1 MTNGLSQ
8 MVDER
13 GGSNT
18 NRGNFEAFFDSV
30 YGNAAA
36 EDADFDA
43 AFSNMYGT
51 SAQPAPRQRVSSH
64 EEAMARAQQPGQGEG
79 GFWSGVGEA
88 ISEGAKGAGR
98 AVKEG
103 VGGLVVNTV
112 SGLTRL
118 AGTPVRALTG
128 WEGLHKLAN
137 AIDESYANF
146 GAQALESEY
155 GANPDGF
162 GYGAGRFGEKLTG
175 IAGNLGGL
183 AAPGGIAKVAKAPAA
198 IKTAAAVVQK
208 SFPYMFGNNA
218 AVQAYDTAR
227 ENGKSKAEATALA
240 GLNGA
245 IHFLG
250 FKAFESQS
258 LNKMLGMPKSMEAM
272 MPKWANEAR
281 ATGAP
286 KTFTELARSVRNGMI
301 KHTLAERGRGM
312 LKAGGIM
319 ALQDMLSDVP
329 MQVAEGG
336 SWDNIDFNR
345 VGKKGLEGLEEGA
358 LMEGAMG
365 AAAMLR
371 SNKSARNF
379 LADKIYRNGYDVV
392 SPSGKVYHEPGLLQT
407 PQQRMALMKQNPD
420 ATERVLDIIEH
431 GGVARPDEL
440 DAAFLPPDMSEKE
453 QRKFAADWR
462 KDLEPY
468 VEQAWNA
475 DQSRGAGNEYFAD
488 REMSEANDAEGERR
502 LLTAGE
508 EKFQRQKNENDEQEA
523 WNARMLAN
531 EERKAKAG
539 QDEYEQMMLEHEEA
553 RARQQPEEESRSGGE
568 QPPPEQE
575 TPKQETPDET
585 GNVRDEAP
593 AQPEQG
599 QVERPEPAAPV
610 REEPRPV
617 EGEPPRAEAPREGVV
632 EATAGR
638 NETDNLSNVNGVDG
652 VKAPAWVRDEVYKQ
666 NRLLPR
672 PDGESSEAA
681 YDDALE
687 RLGEDS
693 LRKIGESIRRQLKL
707 PERDSN
713 WDNADI
719 ARSLER
725 VAEHIEHAIARRKIF
740 SASTYAE
747 SEALFKKFF
756 PDAVDFESYFGIG
769 RRGIEAVLPRL
780 KRMNADP
787 QKWLDSYRSSK
798 STGIVME
805 DDVGTSSH
813 PEEGRQN
820 LTEGRQE
827 LTLPEAESKPAE
839 AQEPAKP
846 AEPPKTAQEPSAEA
860 GQAKETPTVE
870 KPPEAVSEAP
880 KTEPAPE
887 KPAPTNRLKRRDGT
901 DPLAEKEAEAEK
913 AEAKPGAMTA
923 KQKAFRLSAMQKI
936 LGSIDPDVA
945 IDPKAL
951 RRSQNNPNGFV
962 LKDLKKLDDPAND
975 GWQYELGLS
984 KERADEL
991 RKAVHDAYEEQLAA
1005 SPNRKDKTNE
1015 TGQDTY
1021 SVSASRALERL
1032 ARNPKSIKQL
1042 GIAHE
1047 QVLAAMTSAKERG
1060 DEQGT
1065 KFWEDR
1071 LSALNNQIG
1080 KLSPSDQDKV
1090 LKSIRDTQSMKSAME
1105 RKNTQSLESGEGKT
1119 LDVAAEDEQIGRAID
1134 EEAVAQTNSIRSGG
1148 GKGGTLSGNRHLR
1161 IDKVDGDELTV
1172 TLMDAAGKPRGA
1184 AQKMNRTQW
1193 EMLGKAAAIN
1203 DGIDGD
1209 PSNPQKGDMLR
1220 MSKVEAGTHD
1230 YANDADYQ
1238 KWLKDHGW
1246 NDAEPIRER
1255 YEREG
1260 AKLAAER
1267 GKLLLRDADMELNLD
1282 REYDPNVD
1290 GDGRTIED
1298 PDSGRVVGTFNRET
1312 NKLKLFRGATI
1323 KTLVHELGGHATLK
1337 YAEQLAERGD
1347 RRLLDRINRVIDE
1360 AETAAPEW
1368 VESIRER
1375 YKRGKD
1381 ESDAAYKARL
1391 RDEVW
1396 AAIRERNSP
1405 EMEKAIKTLQGK
1417 AWYNRA
1423 WAAFRDAWKGLLS
1436 RMGMNRAD
1444 LSKIDKMSNEEFLD
1458 FLDRTMAEGKTLGRL
1473 ERGEGEGTRNSMWG
1487 WRGSDRAKMG
1497 PLSRFGG
1504 GYSVDDA
1511 KKLESAGAG
1520 RDEIYAKTGWWRGKD
1535 RLWRMEAPDISI
1547 KKLVNDWRKYQKF
1560 AQKQLAEKG
1569 YVGLKLEEVG
1579 YGDSR
1584 PNNLLFKAYPKLKN
1598 IRLFIESNNAD
1609 KKMLDDGSL
1618 GCYDPTTKQMFISE
1632 DLMSDPKKLRAVI
1645 AHEVQHAIQGYE
1657 GFARG
1662 SSTEEVRANREA
1674 KEKEWFEQ
1682 QKKSLVELKKHPL
1695 DNKEKIADLEQTIKA
1710 HEEGLKNPE
1719 LQKVIEKLNAEDD
1732 YKKYRL
1738 YTGEVE
1744 ARNVMRR
1751 LEMTPA
1757 ERAEVPPWTTE
1768 DVHESKQIM
1777 VRDGRKM
1784 KSGMTSDPSVPGR
1797 LGKIKSWFSSDG
1809 ADNYAFVN
1817 HPADWSKYDSAEDG
1831 FDRLSKESRLAEAVG
1846 QLENPQPF
1854 WKVFLPTAGL
1864 KDSRLDVKT
1873 SKGSV
1878 VLVKD
1883 VDAAV
1888 NGNKFGYSTARSV
1901 ANGKYA
1907 NAGAKHMLPHIAE
1920 CGYVN
1925 TKSVLTVK
1933 EINDN
1938 FARCMDSPIRYDD
1951 KGRAYHEVDIGHGV
1965 KMRVGV
1971 DFIRLNGKMEEV
1983 PVTMKAI
1990 GRNDWQSKGICQ
2002 AVAKKMSEKKSVPI
2016 STESGAATSSQTMSS
2031 LPNSAA
2037 ERKGGGEENSS
2048 VQREVRAP
2056 RPAGSRILD
2065 DVRSKWEKFKEK
2077 FLDRLAPA
2085 QSVQDEIGGVEEI
2098 VGEDGYTDHRR
2109 STDYV
2114 AAADKA
2120 NGREEALTRNLQKK
2134 VDQVENDISQ
2144 AALKGQGT
2152 AELLADFDLYAQCK
2166 HAAERNRTIAERN
2179 GVEYD
2184 ANYYYGMGKVDRGG
2198 ERVGL
2203 SENVANEIVK
2213 ELREKYG
2220 DGFSHFEDAQKKLV
2234 EINREDI
2241 RNRVASGRLSAQD
2254 ANQYLYRW
2262 QDYVPLKTDM
2272 AKLEPD
2278 GFNSSTASMRRNE
2291 FMKARGRGNADIAD
2305 SPFAASVLQAEQGIR
2320 GSVKNELLNVAAN
2333 LVEHAADKGNAIG
2346 EIVRGETLPRG
2357 AGWTFTLSDGT
2368 KVTAGGS
2375 MRLAENRPDVLLFKR
2390 NGELMA
2396 IRIDKGAN
2404 GRGLALSKA
2413 ISGENIGR
2421 WGSGTEWI
2429 PRMTHWMSAMRTQYS
2444 PEFIVSNLLA
2454 DHLEAYQALV
2464 GRYGIKGGTK
2474 TFAKMVASE
2483 ISNFKAL
2490 RNYLKTGMMTRDVGE
2505 AVRAGLLTKGGV
2517 ASEGFEGKEQ
2527 SIRSHIEEFRRKQKK
2542 WRDMSAADWAKSGW
2556 SNIRDFISFANEMA
2570 EYSTRMGIFSALK
2583 KQGVSVKDAVKFARD
2598 ATVNFNRKGTAMPLI
2613 NGLYMFANAS
2623 VQGTVRSV
2631 QAMRDEHGKELVGL
2645 LVGIGVAKA
2654 VLDNVLS
2661 DDEEREKSGGR
2672 SARNLSDYD
2681 RKHNVGVPIPGT
2693 DMQFAPLRFRGPYA
2707 AVPYIAQMAAN
2718 VALGNQTPEQGAVKL
2733 VKELGDQVT
2742 DIVGGNGVV
2751 NDRGEIDGSL
2761 LMQSVAPSVAD
2772 PIIQLASGKDYKGDE
2787 RRAKEFDK
2795 TTPASSNGKRNTPWV
2810 YKKIAQGINTIPVL
2824 SGGNENR
2831 KGRLDFAPED
2841 IQLIVEFLGA
2851 GPARDIGN
2859 AVSTVQNVAEL
2870 AKGGSPERTL
2880 SQVPFVR
2887 RVVKEYPE
2895 NTTRYYNAIDSYE
2908 RDKAEFNRTTDLKR
2922 RAEFGRAHPQV
2933 RPMVVDGKVQS
2944 KSRVDA
2950 LNDRVKELMHL
2961 ERGEIKNGR
2970 KWVERKM
2977 PITEAQKKS
2986 YHDRRLELQAKVL
2999 DILGA

>member
-1 MTNGLSQ
+1 MTNGMSQ

-43 AFSNMYGT
+43 AFSRMYGT

-183 AAPGGIAKVAKAPAA
+183 AAPGGIAKAAKAPAA
-198 IKTAAAVVQK
+198 IKTAAAAVQK

-250 FKAFESQS
+250 FKAFENQS

-272 MPKWANEAR
+272 MPKWANEAM
-281 ATGAP
+281 AESAP

-468 VEQAWNA
+468 VEEAWNA
-475 DQSRGAGNEYFAD
+475 DKPKDALPAPDMAAAEAPR
-488 REMSEANDAEGERR
+488 REFISPD
-502 LLTAGE
+502 
-508 EKFQRQKNENDEQEA
+508 
-523 WNARMLAN
+523 
-531 EERKAKAG
+531 
-539 QDEYEQMMLEHEEA
+539 EA
-553 RARQQPEEESRSGGE
+553 RAQQKAINDAAERRRADNKAQSEVSIDDYTVWNDAYRRGVTNMSLDEWLATKAQRDAMPRLRAPTLEEEADELARRAPEPDEPIKVS
-568 QPPPEQE
+568 PMPEQKTDDSAIADNGRNPDADAYAQAQLLRE
-575 TPKQETPDET
+575 QVQRRIDMEKQGEKGRKVQKELDNFSKAVRNHMDVFDNDTFGKENAELLSAVEDAIRKNNTQLVKENLNKLIKQVRKFSKHKLQNQEGENNET
-585 GNVRDEAP
+585 GNVRDEAS
-593 AQPEQG
+593 ARPEQG

-610 REEPRPV
+610 REEPRPM

-632 EATAGR
+632 EPRGEGTA
-638 NETDNLSNVNGVDG
+638 
-652 VKAPAWVRDEVYKQ
+652 
-666 NRLLPR
+666 
-672 PDGESSEAA
+672 
-681 YDDALE
+681 
-687 RLGEDS
+687 
-693 LRKIGESIRRQLKL
+693 
-707 PERDSN
+707 
-713 WDNADI
+713 
-719 ARSLER
+719 
-725 VAEHIEHAIARRKIF
+725 
-740 SASTYAE
+740 
-747 SEALFKKFF
+747 
-756 PDAVDFESYFGIG
+756 
-769 RRGIEAVLPRL
+769 
-780 KRMNADP
+780 
-787 QKWLDSYRSSK
+787 
-798 STGIVME
+798 
-805 DDVGTSSH
+805 
-813 PEEGRQN
+813 
-820 LTEGRQE
+820 
-827 LTLPEAESKPAE
+827 
-839 AQEPAKP
+839 
-846 AEPPKTAQEPSAEA
+846 AEPPKTPQEPPKPAEVGEDTPEPEKPTEAASAAPAEPPA
-860 GQAKETPTVE
+860 PAEIPAERPAVEETPAPREETLVAEPEE
-870 KPPEAVSEAP
+870 KAA
-880 KTEPAPE
+880 
-887 KPAPTNRLKRRDGT
+887 PAPTNRLKRADGI
-901 DPLAEKEAEAEK
+901 DPLAEKEAEK

-923 KQKAFRLSAMQKI
+923 KQKAFRLNAMQKI

-991 RKAVHDAYEEQLAA
+991 RNAVHDAYEEQLAA

-1015 TGQDTY
+1015 TGQATY

-1042 GIAHE
+1042 GIARE

-1060 DEQGT
+1060 DERGA

-1071 LSALNNQIG
+1071 VSALNDQIG
-1080 KLSPSDQDKV
+1080 KLSTSDQNKV

-1119 LDVAAEDEQIGRAID
+1119 LDVTAEDEQIGRAID
-1134 EEAVAQTNSIRSGG
+1134 EEAVAQTNSIRGGG
-1148 GKGGTLSGNRHLR
+1148 GKGGALSGNRHLR

-1203 DGIDGD
+1203 NDIDGD

-1220 MSKVEAGTHD
+1220 MSKAKAGTHD

-1238 KWLKDHGW
+1238 KWLKSRKA
-1246 NDAEPIRER
+1246 NDAEPLRER
-1255 YEREG
+1255 YEQEQAKAAKSIARNTLPGVDVEIVDRAFNPETDGGVGERKSIGRLYTGSAADYEKPSLHHVGTGEG
-1260 AKLAAER
+1260 SQVYGWGLYASNQRGVAEGYAFSESSKVNPDRSLKL
-1267 GKLLLRDADMELNLD
+1267 N
-1282 REYDPNVD
+1282 
-1290 GDGRTIED
+1290 GRTIDWTYWEKNVKED
-1298 PDSGRVVGTFNRET
+1298 DYSSYKSIANLLASNGGDVDKVISYTEPLIKNGWISKESVDWLKSNKSNVSYSGKSGNVYEQTFFTDRAPGDESHLLKWYEPVSDENLAMVAKQIKKEGLKEPLDLELWQGARNPIGERFYNHIVRMTGSPKSASEFLARAGIDGVKYPVDSYGGKTIKDGDKSGWNYVSFRDDNIRVDHKWEDGQMRYLRDGEGRVVGTFDRST
-1312 NKLKLFRGATI
+1312 NKVKLYRGASAA
-1323 KTLVHELGGHATLK
+1323 TLVHELGGHATLRF
-1337 YAEQLAERGD
+1337 AEQEAERGN
-1347 RRLLDRINRVIDE
+1347 RQLLDRINRAIDE
-1360 AETAAPEW
+1360 APQALKDEIRRRYPGVDETA
-1368 VESIRER
+1368 
-1375 YKRGKD
+1375 
-1381 ESDAAYKARL
+1381 L
-1391 RDEVW
+1391 RDEIW
-1396 AAIRERNSP
+1396 AALRERNSP
-1405 EMEKAIKTLQGK
+1405 AMEKAIKTLQGK

-1423 WAAFRDAWKGLLS
+1423 WSAFKDAWKGLLA
-1436 RMGMNRAD
+1436 RMGFNRAD
-1444 LSKIDKMSNEEFLD
+1444 LSQIDRMSNDEFLSY
-1458 FLDRTMAEGKTLGRL
+1458 LDRIMSDGKTLGRL
-1473 ERGEGEGTRNSMWG
+1473 EAMGEGTRAN
-1487 WRGSDRAKMG
+1487 
-1497 PLSRFGG
+1497 P
-1504 GYSVDDA
+1504 
-1511 KKLESAGAG
+1511 
-1520 RDEIYAKTGWWRGKD
+1520 
-1535 RLWRMEAPDISI
+1535 
-1547 KKLVNDWRKYQKF
+1547 
-1560 AQKQLAEKG
+1560 LAE
-1569 YVGLKLEEVG
+1569 
-1579 YGDSR
+1579 SQ
-1584 PNNLLFKAYPKLKN
+1584 
-1598 IRLFIESNNAD
+1598 ES
-1609 KKMLDDGSL
+1609 
-1618 GCYDPTTKQMFISE
+1618 
-1632 DLMSDPKKLRAVI
+1632 V
-1645 AHEVQHAIQGYE
+1645 
-1657 GFARG
+1657 
-1662 SSTEEVRANREA
+1662 REA
-1674 KEKEWFEQ
+1674 
-1682 QKKSLVELKKHPL
+1682 
-1695 DNKEKIADLEQTIKA
+1695 
-1710 HEEGLKNPE
+1710 
-1719 LQKVIEKLNAEDD
+1719 
-1732 YKKYRL
+1732 
-1738 YTGEVE
+1738 
-1744 ARNVMRR
+1744 
-1751 LEMTPA
+1751 
-1757 ERAEVPPWTTE
+1757 
-1768 DVHESKQIM
+1768 
-1777 VRDGRKM
+1777 
-1784 KSGMTSDPSVPGR
+1784 
-1797 LGKIKSWFSSDG
+1797 
-1809 ADNYAFVN
+1809 
-1817 HPADWSKYDSAEDG
+1817 
-1831 FDRLSKESRLAEAVG
+1831 
-1846 QLENPQPF
+1846 
-1854 WKVFLPTAGL
+1854 
-1864 KDSRLDVKT
+1864 
-1873 SKGSV
+1873 
-1878 VLVKD
+1878 
-1883 VDAAV
+1883 
-1888 NGNKFGYSTARSV
+1888 RS
-1901 ANGKYA
+1901 
-1907 NAGAKHMLPHIAE
+1907 
-1920 CGYVN
+1920 
-1925 TKSVLTVK
+1925 
-1933 EINDN
+1933 
-1938 FARCMDSPIRYDD
+1938 
-1951 KGRAYHEVDIGHGV
+1951 
-1965 KMRVGV
+1965 
-1971 DFIRLNGKMEEV
+1971 
-1983 PVTMKAI
+1983 
-1990 GRNDWQSKGICQ
+1990 
-2002 AVAKKMSEKKSVPI
+2002 
-2016 STESGAATSSQTMSS
+2016 
-2031 LPNSAA
+2031 
-2037 ERKGGGEENSS
+2037 
-2048 VQREVRAP
+2048 P
-2056 RPAGSRILD
+2056 RPAGSRIMD
-2065 DVRSKWEKFKEK
+2065 DQQTKGEKFTEK

-2109 STDYV
+2109 STDFV

-2144 AALKGQGT
+2144 AALKGQDT

-2184 ANYYYGMGKVDRGG
+2184 ADYYYGMGKVDRGG

-2203 SENVANEIVK
+2203 SENVANEIVR

-2220 DGFSHFEDAQKKLV
+2220 DKFSHFEDAQKKLV

-2346 EIVRGETLPRG
+2346 EIVRGETLPKG

-2413 ISGENIGR
+2413 ISGENMGR
-2421 WGSGTEWI
+2421 WGSGTEWV

-2444 PEFIVSNLLA
+2444 PEFIVSNLLS

-2464 GRYGIKGGTK
+2464 GRYGIKGGSK
-2474 TFAKMVASE
+2474 AFAKMVASE

-2542 WRDMSAADWAKSGW
+2542 WRDMSAADWAKNGW

-2654 VLDNVLS
+2654 VLDNVLG

-2707 AVPYIAQMAAN
+2707 AVPYIAQMATN

-2742 DIVGGNGVV
+2742 DIVGGNGVI

-2772 PIIQLASGKDYKGDE
+2772 PIVQLASGKDYKGDE

-2795 TTPASSNGKRNTPWV
+2795 TTPASSNGKRNTPLV
-2810 YKKIAQGINTIPVL
+2810 YKKIAQGINAIPIL

-2859 AVSTVQNVAEL
+2859 AVSTAQNVAEL

-2970 KWVERKM
+2970 KWVERKT

>member
-1 MTNGLSQ
+1 MTNGMSQ

-43 AFSNMYGT
+43 AFSRMYGT

-118 AGTPVRALTG
+118 VGTPVRVLTG

-183 AAPGGIAKVAKAPAA
+183 AAPGGIAKAAKAPAA
-198 IKTAAAVVQK
+198 IKTAAAAVQK

-250 FKAFESQS
+250 FKAFENQS

-272 MPKWANEAR
+272 MPKWANEAM
-281 ATGAP
+281 AESAP

-301 KHTLAERGRGM
+301 KHTLAERGRRM

-392 SPSGKVYHEPGLLQT
+392 SPSGKVYPEPGLLQT

-468 VEQAWNA
+468 VEEAWNA
-475 DQSRGAGNEYFAD
+475 DKPKDALPAPDMAAAEAPR
-488 REMSEANDAEGERR
+488 REFISPD
-502 LLTAGE
+502 
-508 EKFQRQKNENDEQEA
+508 
-523 WNARMLAN
+523 
-531 EERKAKAG
+531 
-539 QDEYEQMMLEHEEA
+539 EA
-553 RARQQPEEESRSGGE
+553 RAQQKAINDAAERRRADNKAQSEVSIDDYTVWNDAYRRGVTNMSLDEWLATKAQRDAMPRLRAPTLEEEADELARRAPEPDEPIKVS
-568 QPPPEQE
+568 PMPEQKTDDSAIADNGRNPDADAYAQAQLLRE
-575 TPKQETPDET
+575 QVQRRIDMEKQGEKGRKVQKELDNFSKAVRNHMDVFDNDTFGKENAELLSAVEDAIRKNNTQLVKENLNKLIKQVRKFSKRKLQNQEGENDET
-585 GNVRDEAP
+585 GNVRNEAP

-610 REEPRPV
+610 REEPRPM

-632 EATAGR
+632 EPRGEETA
-638 NETDNLSNVNGVDG
+638 
-652 VKAPAWVRDEVYKQ
+652 
-666 NRLLPR
+666 
-672 PDGESSEAA
+672 
-681 YDDALE
+681 
-687 RLGEDS
+687 
-693 LRKIGESIRRQLKL
+693 
-707 PERDSN
+707 
-713 WDNADI
+713 
-719 ARSLER
+719 
-725 VAEHIEHAIARRKIF
+725 
-740 SASTYAE
+740 
-747 SEALFKKFF
+747 
-756 PDAVDFESYFGIG
+756 
-769 RRGIEAVLPRL
+769 
-780 KRMNADP
+780 
-787 QKWLDSYRSSK
+787 
-798 STGIVME
+798 
-805 DDVGTSSH
+805 
-813 PEEGRQN
+813 
-820 LTEGRQE
+820 
-827 LTLPEAESKPAE
+827 
-839 AQEPAKP
+839 
-846 AEPPKTAQEPSAEA
+846 AEPPKTPQEPPKPAEVGEA
-860 GQAKETPTVE
+860 TPEPE
-870 KPPEAVSEAP
+870 KPAEAVSAAP
-880 KTEPAPE
+880 AEPPAPAERPAERPAVEETPAPREETLVAEPEE
-887 KPAPTNRLKRRDGT
+887 KAAPAPTNRLKRADGT
-901 DPLAEKEAEAEK
+901 DPLAEKGQSKMKFTFHTSVSMLEHQAELALQTGRRSYINDMHQMWREWIEPLNDKALKDLSNKIKSGKYFKGKHNKYVIDAIEEETRRLAEERFGESAAPVPEEPAPEEPAPTNRLRRADGTDPLAEKEAEAEAEK

-923 KQKAFRLSAMQKI
+923 KQKAFRLNAMQKI

-991 RKAVHDAYEEQLAA
+991 RKAVHDAYEDGYLEYHYQSAHDKLAA
-1005 SPNRKDKTNE
+1005 
-1015 TGQDTY
+1015 Y
-1021 SVSASRALERL
+1021 
-1032 ARNPKSIKQL
+1032 
-1042 GIAHE
+1042 
-1047 QVLAAMTSAKERG
+1047 ERG
-1060 DEQGT
+1060 
-1065 KFWEDR
+1065 
-1071 LSALNNQIG
+1071 
-1080 KLSPSDQDKV
+1080 
-1090 LKSIRDTQSMKSAME
+1090 
-1105 RKNTQSLESGEGKT
+1105 SGD
-1119 LDVAAEDEQIGRAID
+1119 LAFVYN
-1134 EEAVAQTNSIRSGG
+1134 AVA
-1148 GKGGTLSGNRHLR
+1148 
-1161 IDKVDGDELTV
+1161 
-1172 TLMDAAGKPRGA
+1172 DAAGQAKAKGD
-1184 AQKMNRTQW
+1184 K
-1193 EMLGKAAAIN
+1193 LGESLLQPKLAELVEKVNALSEAERNMILSKAASAVNGKLTPMEKKRRASITTVEGK
-1203 DGIDGD
+1203 DIDIPTGGIGGIDGD
-1209 PSNPQKGDMLR
+1209 IETQRELDKTVDRQVRSESSDAARLGRITERDDAAEGGAEKPQGVSRDGNKAGDRHIQLETKGGKKYVVWRNEFDEVVKRAPMDALR
-1220 MSKVEAGTHD
+1220 ALAKASPEMKALVDKLEAGEEIRASKATPESPEERD
-1230 YANDADYQ
+1230 LRFAADENYQ
-1238 KWLKDHGW
+1238 KWLKSRKA
-1246 NDAEPIRER
+1246 NDAEPQRER

-1267 GKLLLRDADMELNLD
+1267 GRLLLRDADMELNLD

-1347 RRLLDRINRVIDE
+1347 SRLLDRINRVIDE
-1360 AETAAPEW
+1360 AETAAPEL
-1368 VESIRER
+1368 VKSIRER
-1375 YKRGKD
+1375 YKQGKD

-1391 RDEVW
+1391 RDEIW
-1396 AAIRERNSP
+1396 AALRERNSP
-1405 EMEKAIKTLQGK
+1405 AMEKAIKTLQGK

-1423 WAAFRDAWKGLLS
+1423 WSAFRDAWKGLLA
-1436 RMGMNRAD
+1436 RMGFNRAD
-1444 LSKIDKMSNEEFLD
+1444 LSQIDRMSNDEFLSH
-1458 FLDRTMAEGKTLGRL
+1458 LDRIMSDGKTLGRL
-1473 ERGEGEGTRNSMWG
+1473 EAMGEGTRAN
-1487 WRGSDRAKMG
+1487 
-1497 PLSRFGG
+1497 P
-1504 GYSVDDA
+1504 
-1511 KKLESAGAG
+1511 
-1520 RDEIYAKTGWWRGKD
+1520 
-1535 RLWRMEAPDISI
+1535 
-1547 KKLVNDWRKYQKF
+1547 
-1560 AQKQLAEKG
+1560 LAE
-1569 YVGLKLEEVG
+1569 
-1579 YGDSR
+1579 SQ
-1584 PNNLLFKAYPKLKN
+1584 
-1598 IRLFIESNNAD
+1598 ES
-1609 KKMLDDGSL
+1609 
-1618 GCYDPTTKQMFISE
+1618 
-1632 DLMSDPKKLRAVI
+1632 V
-1645 AHEVQHAIQGYE
+1645 
-1657 GFARG
+1657 
-1662 SSTEEVRANREA
+1662 REA
-1674 KEKEWFEQ
+1674 
-1682 QKKSLVELKKHPL
+1682 
-1695 DNKEKIADLEQTIKA
+1695 
-1710 HEEGLKNPE
+1710 
-1719 LQKVIEKLNAEDD
+1719 
-1732 YKKYRL
+1732 
-1738 YTGEVE
+1738 
-1744 ARNVMRR
+1744 
-1751 LEMTPA
+1751 
-1757 ERAEVPPWTTE
+1757 
-1768 DVHESKQIM
+1768 
-1777 VRDGRKM
+1777 
-1784 KSGMTSDPSVPGR
+1784 
-1797 LGKIKSWFSSDG
+1797 
-1809 ADNYAFVN
+1809 
-1817 HPADWSKYDSAEDG
+1817 
-1831 FDRLSKESRLAEAVG
+1831 
-1846 QLENPQPF
+1846 
-1854 WKVFLPTAGL
+1854 
-1864 KDSRLDVKT
+1864 
-1873 SKGSV
+1873 
-1878 VLVKD
+1878 
-1883 VDAAV
+1883 
-1888 NGNKFGYSTARSV
+1888 RS
-1901 ANGKYA
+1901 
-1907 NAGAKHMLPHIAE
+1907 
-1920 CGYVN
+1920 
-1925 TKSVLTVK
+1925 
-1933 EINDN
+1933 
-1938 FARCMDSPIRYDD
+1938 
-1951 KGRAYHEVDIGHGV
+1951 
-1965 KMRVGV
+1965 
-1971 DFIRLNGKMEEV
+1971 
-1983 PVTMKAI
+1983 
-1990 GRNDWQSKGICQ
+1990 
-2002 AVAKKMSEKKSVPI
+2002 
-2016 STESGAATSSQTMSS
+2016 
-2031 LPNSAA
+2031 
-2037 ERKGGGEENSS
+2037 
-2048 VQREVRAP
+2048 P
-2056 RPAGSRILD
+2056 RPAGSRIMD
-2065 DVRSKWEKFKEK
+2065 DQQTKGEKFKEK

-2109 STDYV
+2109 STDFV

-2144 AALKGQGT
+2144 AALKGQDT

-2184 ANYYYGMGKVDRGG
+2184 ADYYYGMGKADRGG

-2203 SENVANEIVK
+2203 SENVANEIVR

-2220 DGFSHFEDAQKKLV
+2220 DKFSHFEDAQKKLV

-2320 GSVKNELLNVAAN
+2320 GSVNNELLNVAAN

-2346 EIVRGETLPRG
+2346 EIVRGETLPKG

-2413 ISGENIGR
+2413 ISGENMGR
-2421 WGSGTEWI
+2421 WGSGTEWV

-2464 GRYGIKGGTK
+2464 GHYGIKGGTK

-2527 SIRSHIEEFRRKQKK
+2527 SIRSHIEDFRRKQKK
-2542 WRDMSAADWAKSGW
+2542 WQEMSAADWAKNGW

-2654 VLDNVLS
+2654 VLDNVLG

-2681 RKHNVGVPIPGT
+2681 RKHNVGVPIPGAN
-2693 DMQFAPLRFRGPYA
+2693 MQFAPLRFRGPYA
-2707 AVPYIAQMAAN
+2707 AVPYIAQMATN

-2742 DIVGGNGVV
+2742 EIVGGNGVV

-2795 TTPASSNGKRNTPWV
+2795 TTPASSNGKRNTPLV
-2810 YKKIAQGINTIPVL
+2810 YKMLAQGINAIPVL

-2859 AVSTVQNVAEL
+2859 AISTGQNVVEL
-2870 AKGGSPERTL
+2870 ARGGSPERTL

-2922 RAEFGRAHPQV
+2922 RAEFGKAHPQV
-2933 RPMVVDGKVQS
+2933 RPMVVDGKAQS
-2944 KSRVDA
+2944 KSRVDV

-2970 KWVERKM
+2970 KWVERKT

>member
-1 MTNGLSQ
+1 MANVFDALSNETLQKVADGGDLWGSMTNEELQ
-8 MVDER
+8 KIAA
-13 GGSNT
+13 GGYDDPIPGMDQATQS
-18 NRGNFEAFFDSV
+18 AP
-30 YGNAAA
+30 AQP
-36 EDADFDA
+36 
-43 AFSNMYGT
+43 
-51 SAQPAPRQRVSSH
+51 AQPAPRQRVSSY
-64 EEAMARAQQPGQGEG
+64 EEAIARAQQPGQGEG

-183 AAPGGIAKVAKAPAA
+183 AAPGGIAKAAKAPAA
-198 IKTAAAVVQK
+198 IKTAAAAVQK

-250 FKAFESQS
+250 FKAFENQS

-272 MPKWANEAR
+272 MPKWANEAM
-281 ATGAP
+281 AESAP

-345 VGKKGLEGLEEGA
+345 VGKRGLEGLEEGA

-508 EKFQRQKNENDEQEA
+508 EKFQRQKKENDEQEA
-523 WNARMLAN
+523 WNAKMLAN

-610 REEPRPV
+610 REEPRPM

-632 EATAGR
+632 EPRGEGTA
-638 NETDNLSNVNGVDG
+638 
-652 VKAPAWVRDEVYKQ
+652 
-666 NRLLPR
+666 
-672 PDGESSEAA
+672 
-681 YDDALE
+681 
-687 RLGEDS
+687 
-693 LRKIGESIRRQLKL
+693 
-707 PERDSN
+707 
-713 WDNADI
+713 
-719 ARSLER
+719 
-725 VAEHIEHAIARRKIF
+725 
-740 SASTYAE
+740 
-747 SEALFKKFF
+747 
-756 PDAVDFESYFGIG
+756 
-769 RRGIEAVLPRL
+769 
-780 KRMNADP
+780 
-787 QKWLDSYRSSK
+787 
-798 STGIVME
+798 
-805 DDVGTSSH
+805 
-813 PEEGRQN
+813 
-820 LTEGRQE
+820 
-827 LTLPEAESKPAE
+827 
-839 AQEPAKP
+839 
-846 AEPPKTAQEPSAEA
+846 AEPPKTPQEPPKPAEVGEDTPEPEKPTEAASAAPAEPPA
-860 GQAKETPTVE
+860 PAEIPAERPAVEETPAPREETLVAEPEE
-870 KPPEAVSEAP
+870 KAA
-880 KTEPAPE
+880 
-887 KPAPTNRLKRRDGT
+887 PAPTNRLKRADGI
-901 DPLAEKEAEAEK
+901 DPLAEKEAEK

-923 KQKAFRLSAMQKI
+923 KQKAFRLNAMQKI

-991 RKAVHDAYEEQLAA
+991 RNAVHDAYEEQLAA

-1015 TGQDTY
+1015 TGQATY

-1042 GIAHE
+1042 GIARE

-1060 DEQGT
+1060 DERGA

-1071 LSALNNQIG
+1071 LSALNDQIG
-1080 KLSPSDQDKV
+1080 KLSTSDQNKV

-1119 LDVAAEDEQIGRAID
+1119 LDVTAEDEQIGRAID
-1134 EEAVAQTNSIRSGG
+1134 EEAVAQTNSIRGG
-1148 GKGGTLSGNRHLR
+1148 VGKGGALSGNRHLR

-1203 DGIDGD
+1203 NDIDGD

-1220 MSKVEAGTHD
+1220 MSKAKAGTHD

-1238 KWLKDHGW
+1238 KWLKSRKA
-1246 NDAEPIRER
+1246 NDAEPLRER
-1255 YEREG
+1255 YEQEQAKAAKSIARNTLPGVDVEIVDRAFNPETDGGVGERKSIGRLYTGSAADYEKPSLHHVGTGEG
-1260 AKLAAER
+1260 SQVYGWGLYASNQRGVAEGYAFSESSKVNPDRSLKL
-1267 GKLLLRDADMELNLD
+1267 N
-1282 REYDPNVD
+1282 
-1290 GDGRTIED
+1290 GRTIDWTYWEKNVKED
-1298 PDSGRVVGTFNRET
+1298 DYSSYKSIANLLASNGGDVDKVISYTEPLIKNGWISKESVDWLKSNKSNVSYSGKSGNVYEQTFFTDRAPGDESHLLKWYEPVSDENLAMVAKQIKKEGLKEPLDLELWQGARNPIGERFYNHIVRMTGSPKSASEFLARAGIDGVKYPVDSYGGKTIKDGDKSGWNYVSFRDDNIRVDHKWEDGQMRYLRDGEGRVVGTFDRST
-1312 NKLKLFRGATI
+1312 NKVKLYRGASAA
-1323 KTLVHELGGHATLK
+1323 TLVHELGGHATLRF
-1337 YAEQLAERGD
+1337 AEQEAERGN
-1347 RRLLDRINRVIDE
+1347 RQLLDRINRTIDE
-1360 AETAAPEW
+1360 APQALKDEIRRRYPGVDETA
-1368 VESIRER
+1368 
-1375 YKRGKD
+1375 
-1381 ESDAAYKARL
+1381 L
-1391 RDEVW
+1391 RDEIW
-1396 AAIRERNSP
+1396 AALRERNSP
-1405 EMEKAIKTLQGK
+1405 AMEKAIKTLQGK

-1423 WAAFRDAWKGLLS
+1423 WSAFRDAWKGLLA
-1436 RMGMNRAD
+1436 RMGFNRAD
-1444 LSKIDKMSNEEFLD
+1444 LSQIDRMSNDEFLSH
-1458 FLDRTMAEGKTLGRL
+1458 LDRIMSDGKTLGRL
-1473 ERGEGEGTRNSMWG
+1473 EAMGEGTRAN
-1487 WRGSDRAKMG
+1487 
-1497 PLSRFGG
+1497 P
-1504 GYSVDDA
+1504 
-1511 KKLESAGAG
+1511 
-1520 RDEIYAKTGWWRGKD
+1520 
-1535 RLWRMEAPDISI
+1535 
-1547 KKLVNDWRKYQKF
+1547 
-1560 AQKQLAEKG
+1560 LAE
-1569 YVGLKLEEVG
+1569 
-1579 YGDSR
+1579 SQ
-1584 PNNLLFKAYPKLKN
+1584 
-1598 IRLFIESNNAD
+1598 ES
-1609 KKMLDDGSL
+1609 
-1618 GCYDPTTKQMFISE
+1618 
-1632 DLMSDPKKLRAVI
+1632 V
-1645 AHEVQHAIQGYE
+1645 
-1657 GFARG
+1657 
-1662 SSTEEVRANREA
+1662 
-1674 KEKEWFEQ
+1674 
-1682 QKKSLVELKKHPL
+1682 
-1695 DNKEKIADLEQTIKA
+1695 
-1710 HEEGLKNPE
+1710 
-1719 LQKVIEKLNAEDD
+1719 
-1732 YKKYRL
+1732 
-1738 YTGEVE
+1738 
-1744 ARNVMRR
+1744 
-1751 LEMTPA
+1751 
-1757 ERAEVPPWTTE
+1757 
-1768 DVHESKQIM
+1768 
-1777 VRDGRKM
+1777 
-1784 KSGMTSDPSVPGR
+1784 
-1797 LGKIKSWFSSDG
+1797 
-1809 ADNYAFVN
+1809 
-1817 HPADWSKYDSAEDG
+1817 
-1831 FDRLSKESRLAEAVG
+1831 
-1846 QLENPQPF
+1846 
-1854 WKVFLPTAGL
+1854 
-1864 KDSRLDVKT
+1864 
-1873 SKGSV
+1873 
-1878 VLVKD
+1878 
-1883 VDAAV
+1883 
-1888 NGNKFGYSTARSV
+1888 
-1901 ANGKYA
+1901 
-1907 NAGAKHMLPHIAE
+1907 
-1920 CGYVN
+1920 
-1925 TKSVLTVK
+1925 
-1933 EINDN
+1933 
-1938 FARCMDSPIRYDD
+1938 
-1951 KGRAYHEVDIGHGV
+1951 
-1965 KMRVGV
+1965 
-1971 DFIRLNGKMEEV
+1971 
-1983 PVTMKAI
+1983 
-1990 GRNDWQSKGICQ
+1990 
-2002 AVAKKMSEKKSVPI
+2002 
-2016 STESGAATSSQTMSS
+2016 
-2031 LPNSAA
+2031 
-2037 ERKGGGEENSS
+2037 
-2048 VQREVRAP
+2048 REVRSP
-2056 RPAGSRILD
+2056 RPAGSRIMD
-2065 DVRSKWEKFKEK
+2065 DQQTKGEKFKEK

-2098 VGEDGYTDHRR
+2098 VGEDGYTDHYR
-2109 STDYV
+2109 STDFV
-2114 AAADKA
+2114 AAADKV

-2144 AALKGQGT
+2144 AALKGQDT

-2184 ANYYYGMGKVDRGG
+2184 ADYYYGMGKVDRGG

-2203 SENVANEIVK
+2203 SENVANEIVR

-2220 DGFSHFEDAQKKLV
+2220 DKFSHFEDAQKKLV

-2346 EIVRGETLPRG
+2346 EIVRGETLPKG

-2413 ISGENIGR
+2413 ISGENMGR
-2421 WGSGTEWI
+2421 WGSGTEWV

-2444 PEFIVSNLLA
+2444 PEFIVSNLLS

-2464 GRYGIKGGTK
+2464 GRYGIKGGSK
-2474 TFAKMVASE
+2474 AFAKMVASE

-2542 WRDMSAADWAKSGW
+2542 WRDMSAADWAKNGW

-2654 VLDNVLS
+2654 VLDNVLG

-2707 AVPYIAQMAAN
+2707 AVPYIAQMATN

-2742 DIVGGNGVV
+2742 DIVGGNGVI

-2795 TTPASSNGKRNTPWV
+2795 TTPASSNGKRNTPLV
-2810 YKKIAQGINTIPVL
+2810 YKKIAQGINAIPIL

-2859 AVSTVQNVAEL
+2859 AVSTAQNVAEL

-2970 KWVERKM
+2970 KWVERKT

>member
-1 MTNGLSQ
+1 MTNGMSQ

-43 AFSNMYGT
+43 AFSRMYGT

-183 AAPGGIAKVAKAPAA
+183 AAPGGIAKAAKAPAA
-198 IKTAAAVVQK
+198 IKTAAAAVQK

-250 FKAFESQS
+250 FKAFENQS

-272 MPKWANEAR
+272 MPKWANEAM
-281 ATGAP
+281 AESAP

-468 VEQAWNA
+468 VEEAWNA
-475 DQSRGAGNEYFAD
+475 DKPKDALPAPDMAAAEAPR
-488 REMSEANDAEGERR
+488 REFISPD
-502 LLTAGE
+502 
-508 EKFQRQKNENDEQEA
+508 
-523 WNARMLAN
+523 
-531 EERKAKAG
+531 
-539 QDEYEQMMLEHEEA
+539 EA
-553 RARQQPEEESRSGGE
+553 RAQQKAINDAAERRRADNKAQSEVSIDDYTVWNDAYRRGVTNMSLDEWLATKAQRDAMPRLRAPTLEEEAGE
-568 QPPPEQE
+568 LARRAPEPDEPIKVSPMPEQKTDDSAIADNGRNPDADAYAQAQLLRE
-575 TPKQETPDET
+575 QVQRRIDMEKQGEKGRKVQKELDNFSKAVRNHMDVFDNDTFGKENAELLSAVEDAIRKNNTQLVKENLNKLIKQVRKFSKRKLQNQEGENNET
-585 GNVRDEAP
+585 GNVRDEAS
-593 AQPEQG
+593 ARPEEGTVEG
-599 QVERPEPAAPV
+599 QEPAAPV
-610 REEPRPV
+610 RE
-617 EGEPPRAEAPREGVV
+617 APGRV
-632 EATAGR
+632 EAQPKSGETAR
-638 NETDNLSNVNGVDG
+638 V
-652 VKAPAWVRDEVYKQ
+652 VKT
-666 NRLLPR
+666 
-672 PDGESSEAA
+672 AA
-681 YDDALE
+681 E
-687 RLGEDS
+687 P
-693 LRKIGESIRRQLKL
+693 LKTPQDVPGL
-707 PERDSN
+707 PE
-713 WDNADI
+713 
-719 ARSLER
+719 
-725 VAEHIEHAIARRKIF
+725 
-740 SASTYAE
+740 
-747 SEALFKKFF
+747 
-756 PDAVDFESYFGIG
+756 
-769 RRGIEAVLPRL
+769 
-780 KRMNADP
+780 
-787 QKWLDSYRSSK
+787 
-798 STGIVME
+798 
-805 DDVGTSSH
+805 VGKAT
-813 PEEGRQN
+813 PE
-820 LTEGRQE
+820 
-827 LTLPEAESKPAE
+827 P
-839 AQEPAKP
+839 
-846 AEPPKTAQEPSAEA
+846 
-860 GQAKETPTVE
+860 E
-870 KPPEAVSEAP
+870 KPVEAVSEDP
-880 KTEPAPE
+880 KAEPVPE

-901 DPLAEKEAEAEK
+901 DIENPRGPFGEYLNDVLSQDTSKSAPVAPAAETAPAPKATEPVEPVAKKESNRLRRADGTDPLAEKEAEAEAEK

-923 KQKAFRLSAMQKI
+923 KQKAFRLNAMQKI

-1015 TGQDTY
+1015 SGQDTY

-1032 ARNPKSIKQL
+1032 ARDPKSIKQM

-1060 DEQGT
+1060 DEQGA

-1071 LSALNNQIG
+1071 LSALNDQIG
-1080 KLSPSDQDKV
+1080 KLSPSDQNKM
-1090 LKSIRDTQSMKSAME
+1090 LKSIRDTQSRKSAME

-1134 EEAVAQTNSIRSGG
+1134 EEAVAQTNSIRGGG
-1148 GKGGTLSGNRHLR
+1148 GKGGALSGNRHLR

-1172 TLMDAAGKPRGA
+1172 TLMDAAGKPRGT

-1238 KWLKDHGW
+1238 KWLMSRKA
-1246 NDAEPIRER
+1246 NDAEPLRER
-1255 YEREG
+1255 YEQEQAKAAKSIARNMFPGVDVEVVDRAFNPETDGGVGKRKSIGGIFTGTAADYANRSREG
-1260 AKLAAER
+1260 GKDDGPSLKSIGTGEGAQAFGWGLYGSNRRGVAKSYARAGKNKLTRLEFDGKEWDENAGDWGVNSIMSSYLYANDPAFRNNGGDFATRLRRQAEIYRQQIDDIERNGKSDPEYMFLEKLRRAETMLSEAANDPKHTLDRIKEISPTANVYGQTFFTDRAPGDESHLLKWYEPVSDENLARVAEQKKKEGLKEPLDLELWQGVSNPIGER
-1267 GKLLLRDADMELNLD
+1267 FYNHIVRMTGSPKSASEFLARAGIDGVKYPVDSYGGKGVKDGNVAGWNYVSFRDDNIRVDHKWEDGQMRYLRDGE
-1282 REYDPNVD
+1282 
-1290 GDGRTIED
+1290 
-1298 PDSGRVVGTFNRET
+1298 GRVVGTFDRST
-1312 NKLKLFRGATI
+1312 NKVTLYRGATAA
-1323 KTLVHELGGHATLK
+1323 TLVHELGGHATLRF
-1337 YAEQLAERGD
+1337 AEQEAERGS
-1347 RRLLDRINRVIDE
+1347 RQLLDRINRAIDE
-1360 AETAAPEW
+1360 APQALKDEIRSRYPGVDETA
-1368 VESIRER
+1368 
-1375 YKRGKD
+1375 
-1381 ESDAAYKARL
+1381 L
-1391 RDEVW
+1391 RDEIW
-1396 AAIRERNSP
+1396 AALRERNSP
-1405 EMEKAIKTLQGK
+1405 AMEKAIKTLQGK

-1423 WAAFRDAWKGLLS
+1423 WSAFRDAWKGLLA
-1436 RMGMNRAD
+1436 RMGFNRAD
-1444 LSKIDKMSNEEFLD
+1444 LSQIDRMSNDEFLSY
-1458 FLDRTMAEGKTLGRL
+1458 LDRIMSDGKTLGRL
-1473 ERGEGEGTRNSMWG
+1473 EAMGEGTRAN
-1487 WRGSDRAKMG
+1487 
-1497 PLSRFGG
+1497 P
-1504 GYSVDDA
+1504 
-1511 KKLESAGAG
+1511 
-1520 RDEIYAKTGWWRGKD
+1520 
-1535 RLWRMEAPDISI
+1535 
-1547 KKLVNDWRKYQKF
+1547 
-1560 AQKQLAEKG
+1560 LAE
-1569 YVGLKLEEVG
+1569 
-1579 YGDSR
+1579 SQ
-1584 PNNLLFKAYPKLKN
+1584 
-1598 IRLFIESNNAD
+1598 ES
-1609 KKMLDDGSL
+1609 
-1618 GCYDPTTKQMFISE
+1618 
-1632 DLMSDPKKLRAVI
+1632 V
-1645 AHEVQHAIQGYE
+1645 
-1657 GFARG
+1657 
-1662 SSTEEVRANREA
+1662 REA
-1674 KEKEWFEQ
+1674 
-1682 QKKSLVELKKHPL
+1682 
-1695 DNKEKIADLEQTIKA
+1695 
-1710 HEEGLKNPE
+1710 
-1719 LQKVIEKLNAEDD
+1719 
-1732 YKKYRL
+1732 
-1738 YTGEVE
+1738 
-1744 ARNVMRR
+1744 
-1751 LEMTPA
+1751 
-1757 ERAEVPPWTTE
+1757 
-1768 DVHESKQIM
+1768 
-1777 VRDGRKM
+1777 
-1784 KSGMTSDPSVPGR
+1784 
-1797 LGKIKSWFSSDG
+1797 
-1809 ADNYAFVN
+1809 
-1817 HPADWSKYDSAEDG
+1817 
-1831 FDRLSKESRLAEAVG
+1831 
-1846 QLENPQPF
+1846 
-1854 WKVFLPTAGL
+1854 
-1864 KDSRLDVKT
+1864 
-1873 SKGSV
+1873 
-1878 VLVKD
+1878 
-1883 VDAAV
+1883 
-1888 NGNKFGYSTARSV
+1888 RS
-1901 ANGKYA
+1901 
-1907 NAGAKHMLPHIAE
+1907 
-1920 CGYVN
+1920 
-1925 TKSVLTVK
+1925 
-1933 EINDN
+1933 
-1938 FARCMDSPIRYDD
+1938 
-1951 KGRAYHEVDIGHGV
+1951 
-1965 KMRVGV
+1965 
-1971 DFIRLNGKMEEV
+1971 
-1983 PVTMKAI
+1983 
-1990 GRNDWQSKGICQ
+1990 
-2002 AVAKKMSEKKSVPI
+2002 
-2016 STESGAATSSQTMSS
+2016 
-2031 LPNSAA
+2031 
-2037 ERKGGGEENSS
+2037 
-2048 VQREVRAP
+2048 P
-2056 RPAGSRILD
+2056 RPAGSRIMD
-2065 DVRSKWEKFKEK
+2065 DQQTKGEKFTEK

-2109 STDYV
+2109 STDFV

-2144 AALKGQGT
+2144 AALKGQDT

-2184 ANYYYGMGKVDRGG
+2184 ADYYYGMGKVDRGG

-2203 SENVANEIVK
+2203 SENVANEIVR

-2220 DGFSHFEDAQKKLV
+2220 DKFSHFEDAQKKLV

-2346 EIVRGETLPRG
+2346 EIVRGETLPKG

-2454 DHLEAYQALV
+2454 DHLEAYQTLV

-2483 ISNFKAL
+2483 IGNFKAL

-2517 ASEGFEGKEQ
+2517 ASEGFDGKEQ
-2527 SIRSHIEEFRRKQKK
+2527 SIRSHIEDFRRKQKK
-2542 WRDMSAADWAKSGW
+2542 WQEMSAADWAKNGW

-2583 KQGVSVKDAVKFARD
+2583 KQGVPVKDAVKFARD

-2654 VLDNVLS
+2654 VLDNVLG

-2672 SARNLSDYD
+2672 STRNLSDYD

-2693 DMQFAPLRFRGPYA
+2693 NMQFAPLRFRGSYA

-2772 PIIQLASGKDYKGDE
+2772 PIIQLASGKDHKGDE

-2795 TTPASSNGKRNTPWV
+2795 TTPASSNGKRNTPLV
-2810 YKKIAQGINTIPVL
+2810 YKMLAQGINAIPVL

-2859 AVSTVQNVAEL
+2859 VISTGQNVVEL
-2870 AKGGSPERTL
+2870 ARGGSPERTL

-2922 RAEFGRAHPQV
+2922 RAEFGKAHPQV
-2933 RPMVVDGKVQS
+2933 RPMVVDGKAQS

-2970 KWVERKM
+2970 KWVERKT

>member
-1 MTNGLSQ
+1 MTNGMSQ

-43 AFSNMYGT
+43 AFSRMYGT

-183 AAPGGIAKVAKAPAA
+183 AAPGGIAKAAKAPAA
-198 IKTAAAVVQK
+198 IKTAAAAVQK

-250 FKAFESQS
+250 FKAFENQS

-272 MPKWANEAR
+272 MPKWANEAM
-281 ATGAP
+281 AESAP

-345 VGKKGLEGLEEGA
+345 VGKRGLEGLEEGA

-379 LADKIYRNGYDVV
+379 LDDKIYRNGYDVV

-468 VEQAWNA
+468 VEEAWNA
-475 DQSRGAGNEYFAD
+475 DKPKDALPAPDMAAAEAPR
-488 REMSEANDAEGERR
+488 REFISPD
-502 LLTAGE
+502 
-508 EKFQRQKNENDEQEA
+508 
-523 WNARMLAN
+523 
-531 EERKAKAG
+531 
-539 QDEYEQMMLEHEEA
+539 EA
-553 RARQQPEEESRSGGE
+553 RAQQKAINDAAERRRADNKAQSEVSIDDYTVWNDAYRRGVTNMSLDEWLATKAQRDAMPRLRAPTLEEEADELARRAPEPDEPIKVS
-568 QPPPEQE
+568 PMPEQKTDDSAIADNGRNPDADAYAQAQLLRE
-575 TPKQETPDET
+575 QVQRRIDMEKQGEKGRKVQKELDNFSKAVRNHMDVFDNDTFGKENAELLSAVEDAIRKNNTQLVKENLNKLIKQVRKFSKRKLQNQEGENNET
-585 GNVRDEAP
+585 GNVRDEAS
-593 AQPEQG
+593 ARPEEGTVEG
-599 QVERPEPAAPV
+599 QEPAAPV
-610 REEPRPV
+610 RE
-617 EGEPPRAEAPREGVV
+617 APGRV
-632 EATAGR
+632 EAQPKSGETAR
-638 NETDNLSNVNGVDG
+638 V
-652 VKAPAWVRDEVYKQ
+652 VKT
-666 NRLLPR
+666 
-672 PDGESSEAA
+672 AA
-681 YDDALE
+681 E
-687 RLGEDS
+687 P
-693 LRKIGESIRRQLKL
+693 LKTPQDVPGL
-707 PERDSN
+707 PE
-713 WDNADI
+713 
-719 ARSLER
+719 
-725 VAEHIEHAIARRKIF
+725 
-740 SASTYAE
+740 
-747 SEALFKKFF
+747 
-756 PDAVDFESYFGIG
+756 
-769 RRGIEAVLPRL
+769 
-780 KRMNADP
+780 
-787 QKWLDSYRSSK
+787 
-798 STGIVME
+798 
-805 DDVGTSSH
+805 VGKAT
-813 PEEGRQN
+813 PE
-820 LTEGRQE
+820 
-827 LTLPEAESKPAE
+827 P
-839 AQEPAKP
+839 
-846 AEPPKTAQEPSAEA
+846 
-860 GQAKETPTVE
+860 E
-870 KPPEAVSEAP
+870 KPVEAVSEDP
-880 KTEPAPE
+880 KAEPVPE

-901 DPLAEKEAEAEK
+901 DPLAERKTEVPKAEEPEPEDRQAYSGVPERLNESLSRLVTYDQETADDIAVLRKAAERNAKKINDAYKRIESDIENPRGPFGEYLNDVSSQDTSKSAPVAPAAETAPAPKATEPVEPVAKKESNRLRRADGTDPLAEKEAEAEAEK

-923 KQKAFRLSAMQKI
+923 KQKAFRLNAMQKI

-951 RRSQNNPNGFV
+951 RRSKNNPNGFV
-962 LKDLKKLDDPAND
+962 LKDLKKLDDPASD

-991 RKAVHDAYEEQLAA
+991 RNAVHDAYEEQLAA

-1015 TGQDTY
+1015 TGQATY

-1042 GIAHE
+1042 GIARE

-1060 DEQGT
+1060 DERGA

-1071 LSALNNQIG
+1071 VSALNDQIG
-1080 KLSPSDQDKV
+1080 KLSTSDQDKV

-1119 LDVAAEDEQIGRAID
+1119 LDVTAEDEQIGRAID
-1134 EEAVAQTNSIRSGG
+1134 EEAVAQTNSIRGGG
-1148 GKGGTLSGNRHLR
+1148 GKGGALSGNRHLR

-1172 TLMDAAGKPRGA
+1172 TLMDAAGKLRGA

-1203 DGIDGD
+1203 NNIDGD

-1220 MSKVEAGTHD
+1220 MSKAKAGTHD

-1238 KWLKDHGW
+1238 KWLMSRKA
-1246 NDAEPIRER
+1246 NDAEPLRER
-1255 YEREG
+1255 YEQEQAKAAKSIARNMFPGVDVEVVDRAFNPETDGGVGKRKSIGGIFTGTAADYANRSREG
-1260 AKLAAER
+1260 GKDDGPSLKSIGTGEGAQAFGWGLYGSNRRGVAKSYARAGKNKLTRLEFDGKEWDENAGDWGVNSIMSSYLYANDPAFRNNGGDFATRLRRQAEIYRQQIDDIERNGKSDPEYMFLEKLRRAETMLSEAANDPKHTLDRIKEISPTANVYGQTFFTDRAPGDESHLLKWYEPVSDENLARVAEQKKKEGLKEPLDLELWQGVSNPIGER
-1267 GKLLLRDADMELNLD
+1267 FYNHIVRMTGSPKSASEFLARAGIDGVKYPVDSYGGKGVKDGNVAGWNYVSFRDDNIRVDHKWTDGQMRYLRDGE
-1282 REYDPNVD
+1282 
-1290 GDGRTIED
+1290 
-1298 PDSGRVVGTFNRET
+1298 GRVVGTFDRST
-1312 NKLKLFRGATI
+1312 NKVTLYRGATAA
-1323 KTLVHELGGHATLK
+1323 TLVHELGGHATLRF
-1337 YAEQLAERGD
+1337 AEQEAERGN
-1347 RRLLDRINRVIDE
+1347 RQLLDRINRTIDE
-1360 AETAAPEW
+1360 APQTLKDEIRSRYPGVDETA
-1368 VESIRER
+1368 
-1375 YKRGKD
+1375 
-1381 ESDAAYKARL
+1381 L
-1391 RDEVW
+1391 RDEIW
-1396 AAIRERNSP
+1396 AALRERNSP
-1405 EMEKAIKTLQGK
+1405 AMEKAIKTLQGK

-1423 WAAFRDAWKGLLS
+1423 WSAFRDAWKGLLA
-1436 RMGMNRAD
+1436 RMGFNRAD
-1444 LSKIDKMSNEEFLD
+1444 LSQIDRMSNDEFLSH
-1458 FLDRTMAEGKTLGRL
+1458 LDRIMSDGKTLGRL
-1473 ERGEGEGTRNSMWG
+1473 EAMGEGTRAN
-1487 WRGSDRAKMG
+1487 
-1497 PLSRFGG
+1497 P
-1504 GYSVDDA
+1504 
-1511 KKLESAGAG
+1511 
-1520 RDEIYAKTGWWRGKD
+1520 
-1535 RLWRMEAPDISI
+1535 
-1547 KKLVNDWRKYQKF
+1547 
-1560 AQKQLAEKG
+1560 LAE
-1569 YVGLKLEEVG
+1569 
-1579 YGDSR
+1579 SQ
-1584 PNNLLFKAYPKLKN
+1584 
-1598 IRLFIESNNAD
+1598 ES
-1609 KKMLDDGSL
+1609 
-1618 GCYDPTTKQMFISE
+1618 
-1632 DLMSDPKKLRAVI
+1632 V
-1645 AHEVQHAIQGYE
+1645 
-1657 GFARG
+1657 
-1662 SSTEEVRANREA
+1662 REA
-1674 KEKEWFEQ
+1674 
-1682 QKKSLVELKKHPL
+1682 
-1695 DNKEKIADLEQTIKA
+1695 
-1710 HEEGLKNPE
+1710 
-1719 LQKVIEKLNAEDD
+1719 
-1732 YKKYRL
+1732 
-1738 YTGEVE
+1738 
-1744 ARNVMRR
+1744 
-1751 LEMTPA
+1751 
-1757 ERAEVPPWTTE
+1757 
-1768 DVHESKQIM
+1768 
-1777 VRDGRKM
+1777 
-1784 KSGMTSDPSVPGR
+1784 
-1797 LGKIKSWFSSDG
+1797 
-1809 ADNYAFVN
+1809 
-1817 HPADWSKYDSAEDG
+1817 
-1831 FDRLSKESRLAEAVG
+1831 
-1846 QLENPQPF
+1846 
-1854 WKVFLPTAGL
+1854 
-1864 KDSRLDVKT
+1864 
-1873 SKGSV
+1873 
-1878 VLVKD
+1878 
-1883 VDAAV
+1883 
-1888 NGNKFGYSTARSV
+1888 RS
-1901 ANGKYA
+1901 
-1907 NAGAKHMLPHIAE
+1907 
-1920 CGYVN
+1920 
-1925 TKSVLTVK
+1925 
-1933 EINDN
+1933 
-1938 FARCMDSPIRYDD
+1938 
-1951 KGRAYHEVDIGHGV
+1951 
-1965 KMRVGV
+1965 
-1971 DFIRLNGKMEEV
+1971 
-1983 PVTMKAI
+1983 
-1990 GRNDWQSKGICQ
+1990 
-2002 AVAKKMSEKKSVPI
+2002 
-2016 STESGAATSSQTMSS
+2016 
-2031 LPNSAA
+2031 
-2037 ERKGGGEENSS
+2037 
-2048 VQREVRAP
+2048 P
-2056 RPAGSRILD
+2056 RPAGSRIMD
-2065 DVRSKWEKFKEK
+2065 DQQTKGEKFKEK

-2109 STDYV
+2109 STDFV

-2144 AALKGQGT
+2144 AALKGQDT

-2184 ANYYYGMGKVDRGG
+2184 ADYYYGMGKVDRGG

-2203 SENVANEIVK
+2203 SENVANEIVR

-2220 DGFSHFEDAQKKLV
+2220 DKFSHFEDAQKKLV

-2346 EIVRGETLPRG
+2346 EIVRGETLPKG

-2413 ISGENIGR
+2413 ISGENMGR
-2421 WGSGTEWI
+2421 WGSGTEWV

-2444 PEFIVSNLLA
+2444 PEFIVSNLLS

-2464 GRYGIKGGTK
+2464 GRYGIKGGSK

-2542 WRDMSAADWAKSGW
+2542 WRDMSAADWAKNGW

-2654 VLDNVLS
+2654 VLDNVLG

-2707 AVPYIAQMAAN
+2707 AVPYIAQMATN

-2742 DIVGGNGVV
+2742 DIVGGNGVI

-2772 PIIQLASGKDYKGDE
+2772 LIIQLASGKDYKGDE

-2795 TTPASSNGKRNTPWV
+2795 TTPASSNGKRNTPLV
-2810 YKKIAQGINTIPVL
+2810 YKMLAQGINAIPIL

-2859 AVSTVQNVAEL
+2859 AVSTAQNVAEL

-2970 KWVERKM
+2970 KWVERKT

>member
-1 MTNGLSQ
+1 MTNGMSQ

-43 AFSNMYGT
+43 AFSRMYGT

-183 AAPGGIAKVAKAPAA
+183 AAPGGIAKAAKAPAA
-198 IKTAAAVVQK
+198 IKTAAAAVQK

-272 MPKWANEAR
+272 MPKWANEAM
-281 ATGAP
+281 AESAP

-345 VGKKGLEGLEEGA
+345 VGKRGLEGLEEGA

-508 EKFQRQKNENDEQEA
+508 EKFQRQKKENDEQEA
-523 WNARMLAN
+523 WNAKMLAN

-610 REEPRPV
+610 REEPRPM

-632 EATAGR
+632 EPRGEETA
-638 NETDNLSNVNGVDG
+638 
-652 VKAPAWVRDEVYKQ
+652 
-666 NRLLPR
+666 
-672 PDGESSEAA
+672 
-681 YDDALE
+681 
-687 RLGEDS
+687 
-693 LRKIGESIRRQLKL
+693 
-707 PERDSN
+707 
-713 WDNADI
+713 
-719 ARSLER
+719 
-725 VAEHIEHAIARRKIF
+725 
-740 SASTYAE
+740 
-747 SEALFKKFF
+747 
-756 PDAVDFESYFGIG
+756 
-769 RRGIEAVLPRL
+769 
-780 KRMNADP
+780 
-787 QKWLDSYRSSK
+787 
-798 STGIVME
+798 
-805 DDVGTSSH
+805 
-813 PEEGRQN
+813 
-820 LTEGRQE
+820 
-827 LTLPEAESKPAE
+827 
-839 AQEPAKP
+839 
-846 AEPPKTAQEPSAEA
+846 AEPPKTPQEPPKPAEVGEA
-860 GQAKETPTVE
+860 TPEPE
-870 KPPEAVSEAP
+870 KPAEAVSEDP
-880 KTEPAPE
+880 KAEPVPE

-901 DPLAEKEAEAEK
+901 DPLAERKTEVPKAEEPEPEDRQAYSGVPERLNESLSRLVTYDQETADDIAVLRKAAERNIKAGADDTPSEQDARSLRKRINQANANARESKKLGLADREKYFRDIAKDLKENLKELERNGIGEDADEVGWYRNADFNEIMDAIESGGASGSMHFEPYGIGRGAPGPFADALKGIAESGVFTGKNLERFNRLAKKINDAYKRIESDIENPRGPFGEYLNDVLSQDTSKSAPVAPAAETAPAPKATEPVEPVAKKESNRLRRADGTDPLAEKEAEAEAEK

-923 KQKAFRLSAMQKI
+923 KQKAFRLNAMQKI

-962 LKDLKKLDDPAND
+962 LKDLKKLYDPAND

-1032 ARNPKSIKQL
+1032 ARDPKSIKQM

-1060 DEQGT
+1060 DEQGA

-1071 LSALNNQIG
+1071 LSALNDQIG
-1080 KLSPSDQDKV
+1080 KLSPSDQNKM
-1090 LKSIRDTQSMKSAME
+1090 LKSIRDTQSRKSAME

-1134 EEAVAQTNSIRSGG
+1134 EEAVAQTNSIRGGG
-1148 GKGGTLSGNRHLR
+1148 GKGGALSGNRHLR

-1172 TLMDAAGKPRGA
+1172 TLMDAAGKPRGT

-1203 DGIDGD
+1203 EGIDGD

-1238 KWLKDHGW
+1238 KWLKSRKA
-1246 NDAEPIRER
+1246 NDAEPLRER
-1255 YEREG
+1255 YEQEQAKAAKSIARNTLPGVDVEIVDRAFNPETDGGVGERKSIGGIFTGTAADYANRSRQGGVDDGPSLKSIGTGEG
-1260 AKLAAER
+1260 TQVYGWGLYGSNRRGVAESYARAGKNKSARLEFDGNEWDENAGDWGVNSIMTSYLYANDPAYSNGGDFATRLRGQAEIYKQQIDDIERNGKSDPEYIFLEKLRRAETMLSEAANDPKHTLDRIKEISPSAKVYEQTFFTDRAPGDESHLLKWYEPVSDENLAMVAKQIKKEGLKEPLDLELWQGARNPIGER
-1267 GKLLLRDADMELNLD
+1267 FYNHIVRMTGSPKSASEFLARAGIDGVKYPVNSYGKTLKDGDKAGWNYVSFRDDNIRVDHRWEDGQMRYLRDGE
-1282 REYDPNVD
+1282 
-1290 GDGRTIED
+1290 
-1298 PDSGRVVGTFNRET
+1298 GRVVGTFDRST
-1312 NKLKLFRGATI
+1312 NKITLYRGATAA
-1323 KTLVHELGGHATLK
+1323 TLVHELGGHATLRF
-1337 YAEQLAERGD
+1337 AEQEAERGN
-1347 RRLLDRINRVIDE
+1347 RQLLDRINRTIDE
-1360 AETAAPEW
+1360 APQALKDEIRSRYPGVDETA
-1368 VESIRER
+1368 
-1375 YKRGKD
+1375 
-1381 ESDAAYKARL
+1381 L
-1391 RDEVW
+1391 RDEIW
-1396 AAIRERNSP
+1396 AALRERSSP
-1405 EMEKAIKTLQGK
+1405 AMEKAIKTLQGK

-1423 WAAFRDAWKGLLS
+1423 WSAFRDAWKGLLA
-1436 RMGMNRAD
+1436 RMGFNRAD
-1444 LSKIDKMSNEEFLD
+1444 LSQIDRMSNDEFLSH
-1458 FLDRTMAEGKTLGRL
+1458 LDRIMSDGKTLGRL
-1473 ERGEGEGTRNSMWG
+1473 EAMGEGTRAN
-1487 WRGSDRAKMG
+1487 
-1497 PLSRFGG
+1497 P
-1504 GYSVDDA
+1504 
-1511 KKLESAGAG
+1511 
-1520 RDEIYAKTGWWRGKD
+1520 
-1535 RLWRMEAPDISI
+1535 
-1547 KKLVNDWRKYQKF
+1547 
-1560 AQKQLAEKG
+1560 LAE
-1569 YVGLKLEEVG
+1569 
-1579 YGDSR
+1579 SQ
-1584 PNNLLFKAYPKLKN
+1584 
-1598 IRLFIESNNAD
+1598 ES
-1609 KKMLDDGSL
+1609 
-1618 GCYDPTTKQMFISE
+1618 
-1632 DLMSDPKKLRAVI
+1632 V
-1645 AHEVQHAIQGYE
+1645 
-1657 GFARG
+1657 
-1662 SSTEEVRANREA
+1662 REA
-1674 KEKEWFEQ
+1674 
-1682 QKKSLVELKKHPL
+1682 
-1695 DNKEKIADLEQTIKA
+1695 
-1710 HEEGLKNPE
+1710 
-1719 LQKVIEKLNAEDD
+1719 
-1732 YKKYRL
+1732 
-1738 YTGEVE
+1738 
-1744 ARNVMRR
+1744 
-1751 LEMTPA
+1751 
-1757 ERAEVPPWTTE
+1757 
-1768 DVHESKQIM
+1768 
-1777 VRDGRKM
+1777 
-1784 KSGMTSDPSVPGR
+1784 
-1797 LGKIKSWFSSDG
+1797 
-1809 ADNYAFVN
+1809 
-1817 HPADWSKYDSAEDG
+1817 
-1831 FDRLSKESRLAEAVG
+1831 
-1846 QLENPQPF
+1846 
-1854 WKVFLPTAGL
+1854 
-1864 KDSRLDVKT
+1864 
-1873 SKGSV
+1873 
-1878 VLVKD
+1878 
-1883 VDAAV
+1883 
-1888 NGNKFGYSTARSV
+1888 RS
-1901 ANGKYA
+1901 
-1907 NAGAKHMLPHIAE
+1907 
-1920 CGYVN
+1920 
-1925 TKSVLTVK
+1925 
-1933 EINDN
+1933 
-1938 FARCMDSPIRYDD
+1938 
-1951 KGRAYHEVDIGHGV
+1951 
-1965 KMRVGV
+1965 
-1971 DFIRLNGKMEEV
+1971 
-1983 PVTMKAI
+1983 
-1990 GRNDWQSKGICQ
+1990 
-2002 AVAKKMSEKKSVPI
+2002 
-2016 STESGAATSSQTMSS
+2016 
-2031 LPNSAA
+2031 
-2037 ERKGGGEENSS
+2037 
-2048 VQREVRAP
+2048 P
-2056 RPAGSRILD
+2056 RPAGSRIMD
-2065 DVRSKWEKFKEK
+2065 DQQTKGEKFKEK

-2109 STDYV
+2109 STDFV

-2144 AALKGQGT
+2144 AALKGQDT

-2184 ANYYYGMGKVDRGG
+2184 ADYYYGMGKVDRGG

-2203 SENVANEIVK
+2203 SENVANEIVE
-2213 ELREKYG
+2213 ELRKKYG
-2220 DGFSHFEDAQKKLV
+2220 DKFSHFEDAQKKLV

-2272 AKLEPD
+2272 AKLEPY

-2346 EIVRGETLPRG
+2346 EIVRGETLPKG

-2413 ISGENIGR
+2413 ISGENMGR
-2421 WGSGTEWI
+2421 WGSGTEWV

-2444 PEFIVSNLLA
+2444 PEFTVSNLLS

-2464 GRYGIKGGTK
+2464 GRYGIKGGSK

-2517 ASEGFEGKEQ
+2517 ASEGFDGKEQ

-2542 WRDMSAADWAKSGW
+2542 WRDMSAADWAKNGW

-2654 VLDNVLS
+2654 VLDNVLG

-2707 AVPYIAQMAAN
+2707 AVPYIAQMATN

-2761 LMQSVAPSVAD
+2761 LMQSIAPSVAD

-2795 TTPASSNGKRNTPWV
+2795 TTPASSNGKRNTPFV
-2810 YKKIAQGINTIPVL
+2810 YKKIAQGINAIPIL

-2859 AVSTVQNVAEL
+2859 AVSTAQNVAEL

-2880 SQVPFVR
+2880 SQVPLVR

-2970 KWVERKM
+2970 KWVERKT

>member
-1 MTNGLSQ
+1 MANVFDALSNETLQKVADGGDLWGSMTNEELQ
-8 MVDER
+8 KIAA
-13 GGSNT
+13 GGYDDPIPGMDQATQS
-18 NRGNFEAFFDSV
+18 AP
-30 YGNAAA
+30 AQP
-36 EDADFDA
+36 
-43 AFSNMYGT
+43 
-51 SAQPAPRQRVSSH
+51 AQPAPRQRVSSY
-64 EEAMARAQQPGQGEG
+64 EEAIARAQQPGQGEG

-183 AAPGGIAKVAKAPAA
+183 AAPGGIAKAAKAPAV
-198 IKTAAAVVQK
+198 IKTAAAAVQK

-250 FKAFESQS
+250 FKAFENQS

-272 MPKWANEAR
+272 MPKWANEAM
-281 ATGAP
+281 AESAP

-319 ALQDMLSDVP
+319 ALQDMLSDIP

-468 VEQAWNA
+468 VEEAWNA

-585 GNVRDEAP
+585 GNGADEAS
-593 AQPEQG
+593 ARPEQG

-617 EGEPPRAEAPREGVV
+617 EGEPPRAEAPREEVV
-632 EATAGR
+632 EPPVSTSEKISPTAT
-638 NETDNLSNVNGVDG
+638 E
-652 VKAPAWVRDEVYKQ
+652 
-666 NRLLPR
+666 
-672 PDGESSEAA
+672 
-681 YDDALE
+681 
-687 RLGEDS
+687 
-693 LRKIGESIRRQLKL
+693 
-707 PERDSN
+707 
-713 WDNADI
+713 
-719 ARSLER
+719 
-725 VAEHIEHAIARRKIF
+725 
-740 SASTYAE
+740 
-747 SEALFKKFF
+747 
-756 PDAVDFESYFGIG
+756 
-769 RRGIEAVLPRL
+769 
-780 KRMNADP
+780 
-787 QKWLDSYRSSK
+787 
-798 STGIVME
+798 
-805 DDVGTSSH
+805 
-813 PEEGRQN
+813 
-820 LTEGRQE
+820 
-827 LTLPEAESKPAE
+827 KPAE
-839 AQEPAKP
+839 TAEPVKEAPQADASLTTPAQPSENGPTTALKPTEAQTPAEPAKP
-846 AEPPKTAQEPSAEA
+846 EEAVSAAPAEPPVPAERPVA
-860 GQAKETPTVE
+860 EETPAPREETPVAEPEE
-870 KPPEAVSEAP
+870 KAA
-880 KTEPAPE
+880 
-887 KPAPTNRLKRRDGT
+887 PAPTNRLKRADGT
-901 DPLAEKEAEAEK
+901 DPLAEKEAEAEAEK

-923 KQKAFRLSAMQKI
+923 KQKAFRLNAMQKI
-936 LGSIDPDVA
+936 LGRIDPDVA

-1032 ARNPKSIKQL
+1032 ARNPKSIKQM

-1060 DEQGT
+1060 DEQGA

-1071 LSALNNQIG
+1071 VSALNDQIG
-1080 KLSPSDQDKV
+1080 KLSPSDQNKV

-1105 RKNTQSLESGEGKT
+1105 RKDTQSLESGEGKT
-1119 LDVAAEDEQIGRAID
+1119 LDVAAEDGQIGRAID
-1134 EEAVAQTNSIRSGG
+1134 EEAVAQTNSIRGGG
-1148 GKGGTLSGNRHLR
+1148 GKGGALSGNRHLR

-1172 TLMDAAGKPRGA
+1172 TLMDAAGKPRGT

-1220 MSKVEAGTHD
+1220 MSRNGESPAERD
-1230 YANDADYQ
+1230 LRFASDENYQ
-1238 KWLKDHGW
+1238 KWLKDRKA
-1246 NDAEPIRER
+1246 NDVEPLRER
-1255 YEREG
+1255 YEQEQAKAAKSIARNALPGVDVEIVDRAFNPETDGGVGERKSIGGIFTGTAADYANRSRQGGVDDGPSLKKIGTGEG
-1260 AKLAAER
+1260 AQVYGWGLYGSNQRGVAEGYANR
-1267 GKLLLRDADMELNLD
+1267 GKYYKLKFDGEDIDQDGGTITAAQALYESGMDYDKAVGNLKKQLAVKRHGMSVESVAISDAIEILESSKGRLSVEAPSKSYVYEQTFFTDRAPGDESHLLSWYEPLGAEKAKTIVDGAKSLLMLHHIVDAETAKRGMAEKTVSKWTGKDLYKKMASVFGEEGASRMLRSMGIDGIKYPADSFGKSIKNGDRTGWDYVSFRDDNIRVDHKWEDGQTRYLRDGE
-1282 REYDPNVD
+1282 
-1290 GDGRTIED
+1290 
-1298 PDSGRVVGTFNRET
+1298 GRVVGTFDRST
-1312 NKLKLFRGATI
+1312 NKVTLYRGASAA
-1323 KTLVHELGGHATLK
+1323 TLVHELGGHATLRF
-1337 YAEQLAERGD
+1337 AEQEAERGN
-1347 RRLLDRINRVIDE
+1347 RQLLDRINRTIDE
-1360 AETAAPEW
+1360 APQALKDEIRSRYPGVDETA
-1368 VESIRER
+1368 
-1375 YKRGKD
+1375 
-1381 ESDAAYKARL
+1381 L
-1391 RDEVW
+1391 RDEIW
-1396 AAIRERNSP
+1396 AALRERNSP
-1405 EMEKAIKTLQGK
+1405 AMEKAIKTLQGK

-1423 WAAFRDAWKGLLS
+1423 WSAFRDAWKGLLA
-1436 RMGMNRAD
+1436 RMGFNRAD
-1444 LSKIDKMSNEEFLD
+1444 LSQIDRMSNDEFLSH
-1458 FLDRTMAEGKTLGRL
+1458 LDRIMSDGKTLGRL
-1473 ERGEGEGTRNSMWG
+1473 EAMGEGTRANPIAESQE
-1487 WRGSDRAKMG
+1487 
-1497 PLSRFGG
+1497 
-1504 GYSVDDA
+1504 SV
-1511 KKLESAGAG
+1511 
-1520 RDEIYAKTGWWRGKD
+1520 
-1535 RLWRMEAPDISI
+1535 
-1547 KKLVNDWRKYQKF
+1547 
-1560 AQKQLAEKG
+1560 
-1569 YVGLKLEEVG
+1569 
-1579 YGDSR
+1579 
-1584 PNNLLFKAYPKLKN
+1584 
-1598 IRLFIESNNAD
+1598 
-1609 KKMLDDGSL
+1609 
-1618 GCYDPTTKQMFISE
+1618 
-1632 DLMSDPKKLRAVI
+1632 
-1645 AHEVQHAIQGYE
+1645 
-1657 GFARG
+1657 
-1662 SSTEEVRANREA
+1662 REA
-1674 KEKEWFEQ
+1674 
-1682 QKKSLVELKKHPL
+1682 
-1695 DNKEKIADLEQTIKA
+1695 
-1710 HEEGLKNPE
+1710 
-1719 LQKVIEKLNAEDD
+1719 
-1732 YKKYRL
+1732 
-1738 YTGEVE
+1738 
-1744 ARNVMRR
+1744 
-1751 LEMTPA
+1751 
-1757 ERAEVPPWTTE
+1757 
-1768 DVHESKQIM
+1768 
-1777 VRDGRKM
+1777 
-1784 KSGMTSDPSVPGR
+1784 
-1797 LGKIKSWFSSDG
+1797 
-1809 ADNYAFVN
+1809 
-1817 HPADWSKYDSAEDG
+1817 
-1831 FDRLSKESRLAEAVG
+1831 
-1846 QLENPQPF
+1846 
-1854 WKVFLPTAGL
+1854 
-1864 KDSRLDVKT
+1864 
-1873 SKGSV
+1873 
-1878 VLVKD
+1878 
-1883 VDAAV
+1883 
-1888 NGNKFGYSTARSV
+1888 RS
-1901 ANGKYA
+1901 
-1907 NAGAKHMLPHIAE
+1907 
-1920 CGYVN
+1920 
-1925 TKSVLTVK
+1925 
-1933 EINDN
+1933 
-1938 FARCMDSPIRYDD
+1938 
-1951 KGRAYHEVDIGHGV
+1951 
-1965 KMRVGV
+1965 
-1971 DFIRLNGKMEEV
+1971 
-1983 PVTMKAI
+1983 
-1990 GRNDWQSKGICQ
+1990 
-2002 AVAKKMSEKKSVPI
+2002 
-2016 STESGAATSSQTMSS
+2016 
-2031 LPNSAA
+2031 
-2037 ERKGGGEENSS
+2037 
-2048 VQREVRAP
+2048 P
-2056 RPAGSRILD
+2056 RPAGSRIMD
-2065 DVRSKWEKFKEK
+2065 DQQTKGEKFTEK

-2098 VGEDGYTDHRR
+2098 VGKDGYTDHRR
-2109 STDYV
+2109 STDFV

-2144 AALKGQGT
+2144 AALKGQDT

-2184 ANYYYGMGKVDRGG
+2184 ADYYYGMGKVDRGG

-2203 SENVANEIVK
+2203 SENVANEIVR

-2220 DGFSHFEDAQKKLV
+2220 DKLSHFEDAQKKLV

-2346 EIVRGETLPRG
+2346 EIVRGETLPKG

-2483 ISNFKAL
+2483 IGNFKAL

-2517 ASEGFEGKEQ
+2517 ASEGFDGKEQ
-2527 SIRSHIEEFRRKQKK
+2527 SIRSHIEDFRRKQKK
-2542 WRDMSAADWAKSGW
+2542 WQEMSAADWAKNGW

-2583 KQGVSVKDAVKFARD
+2583 KQGVPVKDAVKFARD

-2654 VLDNVLS
+2654 VLDNVLG

-2693 DMQFAPLRFRGPYA
+2693 NMQFAPLRFRGPYA
-2707 AVPYIAQMAAN
+2707 AVPYIAQMATN

-2733 VKELGDQVT
+2733 VKELGEQVT

-2795 TTPASSNGKRNTPWV
+2795 TTPASSNGKRNTPLV
-2810 YKKIAQGINTIPVL
+2810 YKMLAQGINAIPVL

-2970 KWVERKM
+2970 KWVERKT
-2977 PITEAQKKS
+2977 PITETQKKS

>member
-1 MTNGLSQ
+1 MANVFDALSNETLQKVADGGDLWGSMTNEELQ
-8 MVDER
+8 KIAA
-13 GGSNT
+13 GGYDDPIPGMDQATQS
-18 NRGNFEAFFDSV
+18 AP
-30 YGNAAA
+30 AQP
-36 EDADFDA
+36 
-43 AFSNMYGT
+43 
-51 SAQPAPRQRVSSH
+51 AQPAPRQRVSSY
-64 EEAMARAQQPGQGEG
+64 EEAIARAQQPGQGEG

-183 AAPGGIAKVAKAPAA
+183 AAPGGIAKAAKAPAA
-198 IKTAAAVVQK
+198 IKTAAAAVQK

-250 FKAFESQS
+250 FKAFENQS

-272 MPKWANEAR
+272 MPKWANEAM
-281 ATGAP
+281 AESAP

-319 ALQDMLSDVP
+319 ALQDMLSDIP

-468 VEQAWNA
+468 VEEAWNA
-475 DQSRGAGNEYFAD
+475 DKPKDALPAPDMAAAEAPR
-488 REMSEANDAEGERR
+488 REFISPD
-502 LLTAGE
+502 
-508 EKFQRQKNENDEQEA
+508 
-523 WNARMLAN
+523 
-531 EERKAKAG
+531 
-539 QDEYEQMMLEHEEA
+539 EA
-553 RARQQPEEESRSGGE
+553 RAQQKAINDAAERRRADNKAQSEVSIDDYTVWNDAYRRGVTNMSLDEWLATKAQRDATPRLRAPTLEEEADELARRAPEPDEPIKVS
-568 QPPPEQE
+568 PMPEQKTDDSAIADNGRNPDADAYAQAQLLRE
-575 TPKQETPDET
+575 QVQRRIDMEKQGEKGRKVQKELDNFSKAVRNHMDVFDNDTFGKENAELLSAVEDAIRKNNTQLVKENLNKLIKQVRKFSKRKLQNQEGENDET
-585 GNVRDEAP
+585 GNVRNEAS
-593 AQPEQG
+593 ARPEEGTVEG
-599 QVERPEPAAPV
+599 QEPAAPV
-610 REEPRPV
+610 REAPGRVEAQPKSGETARVVKTAAEPLKTPQDVPGLPEVGKATPEPEKPV
-617 EGEPPRAEAPREGVV
+617 EVVSAAPAESPAPAERPAAEETPAPRE
-632 EATAGR
+632 
-638 NETDNLSNVNGVDG
+638 ET
-652 VKAPAWVRDEVYKQ
+652 P
-666 NRLLPR
+666 
-672 PDGESSEAA
+672 
-681 YDDALE
+681 
-687 RLGEDS
+687 
-693 LRKIGESIRRQLKL
+693 
-707 PERDSN
+707 
-713 WDNADI
+713 
-719 ARSLER
+719 
-725 VAEHIEHAIARRKIF
+725 VAE
-740 SASTYAE
+740 
-747 SEALFKKFF
+747 
-756 PDAVDFESYFGIG
+756 
-769 RRGIEAVLPRL
+769 
-780 KRMNADP
+780 
-787 QKWLDSYRSSK
+787 
-798 STGIVME
+798 
-805 DDVGTSSH
+805 
-813 PEEGRQN
+813 PEEK
-820 LTEGRQE
+820 
-827 LTLPEAESKPAE
+827 AA
-839 AQEPAKP
+839 
-846 AEPPKTAQEPSAEA
+846 
-860 GQAKETPTVE
+860 
-870 KPPEAVSEAP
+870 
-880 KTEPAPE
+880 
-887 KPAPTNRLKRRDGT
+887 PAPTNRLKRADGT
-901 DPLAEKEAEAEK
+901 DSLAENEAEAEAEK

-923 KQKAFRLSAMQKI
+923 KQKAFRINAMQKI

-984 KERADEL
+984 KERANEL

-1047 QVLAAMTSAKERG
+1047 QMLAAMTSAKERG
-1060 DEQGT
+1060 DEQGA

-1071 LSALNNQIG
+1071 LSALNDQIG
-1080 KLSPSDQDKV
+1080 KLSPSDQNKM

-1119 LDVAAEDEQIGRAID
+1119 LDVAAEDERIGRAID
-1134 EEAVAQTNSIRSGG
+1134 EEAVAQTNSIRGGG
-1148 GKGGTLSGNRHLR
+1148 GKGGALSGNRHLR

-1172 TLMDAAGKPRGA
+1172 TLMDAAGKPRGT

-1209 PSNPQKGDMLR
+1209 PANPQKGDLIR
-1220 MSKVEAGTHD
+1220 MSRNGESPAERD
-1230 YANDADYQ
+1230 LRFASDENYQ
-1238 KWLKDHGW
+1238 KWLKDRKA
-1246 NDAEPIRER
+1246 NDAEPLRER
-1255 YEREG
+1255 YEQEQAKAAKSIARNTLPGVDVEIVDRAFNPETDGGVGERKSIGGIFTGSAADYANRSRQGGVDDGPSLKSIDTGEGTQVYGWGLYGSNRRGVAESYARAGKNKSARLEFDGKEWDENAGDWGVNSIMTSYLYANDPAYSNSNVGDFATRLRRQAEIYKQQIDDIERNGKSDPEYMFLEKLRRAETMLSEAANDPKHTLDRIKEIGPTANIYEQTFFTNRAPGDESHLLKWYEPVSEENWNRIVSQAKKEGLTKVLKELDGMDGSSGKQIYASIVFGFDNGKNSYSREDSLKYPK
-1260 AKLAAER
+1260 AASEFLARADIDGIKYPVDSYG
-1267 GKLLLRDADMELNLD
+1267 GKTIKDGDKSGWNYVSFRDDNIRVDHKWEDGQMRYLRDGE
-1282 REYDPNVD
+1282 
-1290 GDGRTIED
+1290 
-1298 PDSGRVVGTFNRET
+1298 GRVVGTFDRST
-1312 NKLKLFRGATI
+1312 NKVKLYRGASAA
-1323 KTLVHELGGHATLK
+1323 TLVHELGGHATLRF
-1337 YAEQLAERGD
+1337 AEQEAERGN
-1347 RRLLDRINRVIDE
+1347 RQLLDRINRTIDE
-1360 AETAAPEW
+1360 APQALKDEIRSRYPGVDETA
-1368 VESIRER
+1368 
-1375 YKRGKD
+1375 
-1381 ESDAAYKARL
+1381 L
-1391 RDEVW
+1391 RDEIW
-1396 AAIRERNSP
+1396 AALRERNSP
-1405 EMEKAIKTLQGK
+1405 AMEKAIKTLQGK

-1423 WAAFRDAWKGLLS
+1423 WSAFRDAWKGLLA
-1436 RMGMNRAD
+1436 RMGFNRAD
-1444 LSKIDKMSNEEFLD
+1444 LSQIDRMSNDEFLSY
-1458 FLDRTMAEGKTLGRL
+1458 LDRIMSDGKTLGRL
-1473 ERGEGEGTRNSMWG
+1473 EAMGEGTRAN
-1487 WRGSDRAKMG
+1487 
-1497 PLSRFGG
+1497 P
-1504 GYSVDDA
+1504 
-1511 KKLESAGAG
+1511 
-1520 RDEIYAKTGWWRGKD
+1520 
-1535 RLWRMEAPDISI
+1535 
-1547 KKLVNDWRKYQKF
+1547 
-1560 AQKQLAEKG
+1560 LAE
-1569 YVGLKLEEVG
+1569 
-1579 YGDSR
+1579 SQ
-1584 PNNLLFKAYPKLKN
+1584 
-1598 IRLFIESNNAD
+1598 ES
-1609 KKMLDDGSL
+1609 
-1618 GCYDPTTKQMFISE
+1618 
-1632 DLMSDPKKLRAVI
+1632 V
-1645 AHEVQHAIQGYE
+1645 
-1657 GFARG
+1657 
-1662 SSTEEVRANREA
+1662 REA
-1674 KEKEWFEQ
+1674 
-1682 QKKSLVELKKHPL
+1682 
-1695 DNKEKIADLEQTIKA
+1695 
-1710 HEEGLKNPE
+1710 
-1719 LQKVIEKLNAEDD
+1719 
-1732 YKKYRL
+1732 
-1738 YTGEVE
+1738 
-1744 ARNVMRR
+1744 
-1751 LEMTPA
+1751 
-1757 ERAEVPPWTTE
+1757 
-1768 DVHESKQIM
+1768 
-1777 VRDGRKM
+1777 
-1784 KSGMTSDPSVPGR
+1784 
-1797 LGKIKSWFSSDG
+1797 
-1809 ADNYAFVN
+1809 
-1817 HPADWSKYDSAEDG
+1817 
-1831 FDRLSKESRLAEAVG
+1831 
-1846 QLENPQPF
+1846 
-1854 WKVFLPTAGL
+1854 
-1864 KDSRLDVKT
+1864 
-1873 SKGSV
+1873 
-1878 VLVKD
+1878 
-1883 VDAAV
+1883 
-1888 NGNKFGYSTARSV
+1888 RS
-1901 ANGKYA
+1901 
-1907 NAGAKHMLPHIAE
+1907 
-1920 CGYVN
+1920 
-1925 TKSVLTVK
+1925 
-1933 EINDN
+1933 
-1938 FARCMDSPIRYDD
+1938 
-1951 KGRAYHEVDIGHGV
+1951 
-1965 KMRVGV
+1965 
-1971 DFIRLNGKMEEV
+1971 
-1983 PVTMKAI
+1983 
-1990 GRNDWQSKGICQ
+1990 
-2002 AVAKKMSEKKSVPI
+2002 
-2016 STESGAATSSQTMSS
+2016 
-2031 LPNSAA
+2031 
-2037 ERKGGGEENSS
+2037 
-2048 VQREVRAP
+2048 P
-2056 RPAGSRILD
+2056 RPAGSRIMD
-2065 DVRSKWEKFKEK
+2065 DQQTKGEKFTEK

-2184 ANYYYGMGKVDRGG
+2184 ADYYYGMGMVDRGG

-2203 SENVANEIVK
+2203 SENVANEIVR

-2220 DGFSHFEDAQKKLV
+2220 DKFSHFEDAQKKLV

-2346 EIVRGETLPRG
+2346 EIVRGETLPKG

-2464 GRYGIKGGTK
+2464 GRYGIKGGSK

-2517 ASEGFEGKEQ
+2517 ASEGFEDKEQ
-2527 SIRSHIEEFRRKQKK
+2527 SIRSHIEDFRRKQKK
-2542 WRDMSAADWAKSGW
+2542 WQEMSAADWAKNGW
-2556 SNIRDFISFANEMA
+2556 SNISEFISFANEMA

-2654 VLDNVLS
+2654 VLDNVLG

-2693 DMQFAPLRFRGPYA
+2693 NMQFAPLRFRGPYA

-2795 TTPASSNGKRNTPWV
+2795 TTPASSNGKRNTPLV
-2810 YKKIAQGINTIPVL
+2810 YKMLAQGINAIPVL

-2970 KWVERKM
+2970 KWVERKT

>member
-1 MTNGLSQ
+1 MTNGMSQ

-13 GGSNT
+13 DGSNT

-36 EDADFDA
+36 KDADFDA

-51 SAQPAPRQRVSSH
+51 SAQPTPRQRVSSH

-250 FKAFESQS
+250 FKAFENQS

-272 MPKWANEAR
+272 MPKWANEAM
-281 ATGAP
+281 AESAP

-319 ALQDMLSDVP
+319 ALQDMLSDIP

-468 VEQAWNA
+468 VEEAWNA
-475 DQSRGAGNEYFAD
+475 DKPKDALPAPDMAAAEAPR
-488 REMSEANDAEGERR
+488 REFISPD
-502 LLTAGE
+502 
-508 EKFQRQKNENDEQEA
+508 
-523 WNARMLAN
+523 
-531 EERKAKAG
+531 
-539 QDEYEQMMLEHEEA
+539 EA
-553 RARQQPEEESRSGGE
+553 RAQQKAINDAAERRRADNKAQSEVSIDDYTVWNDAYRRGVTNMSLDEWLATKAQRDAMPRLRAPTLEEEADELARRAPEPDEPIKVS
-568 QPPPEQE
+568 PMPEQKTDDSAIADNGRNSDADAYAQAQLLRE
-575 TPKQETPDET
+575 QVQRRIDMEKQGEKGRKVQKELDNFSKAVRNHMDVFDNDTFGKENAELLSAVEDAIRKNNTQLVKENLNKLIKQVRKFSKRKLQNQEGENNET
-585 GNVRDEAP
+585 GNVRDEAS
-593 AQPEQG
+593 ARPEEGTVEG
-599 QVERPEPAAPV
+599 QEPAAPV
-610 REEPRPV
+610 REAPGRVEAQPKSGETARVVKTAAEPLKTPQDVPGLPEVGKTTPEPEKPV
-617 EGEPPRAEAPREGVV
+617 EVVSAAPAESPAPAERPAAEETPAPRE
-632 EATAGR
+632 
-638 NETDNLSNVNGVDG
+638 ET
-652 VKAPAWVRDEVYKQ
+652 P
-666 NRLLPR
+666 
-672 PDGESSEAA
+672 
-681 YDDALE
+681 
-687 RLGEDS
+687 
-693 LRKIGESIRRQLKL
+693 
-707 PERDSN
+707 
-713 WDNADI
+713 
-719 ARSLER
+719 
-725 VAEHIEHAIARRKIF
+725 VAE
-740 SASTYAE
+740 
-747 SEALFKKFF
+747 
-756 PDAVDFESYFGIG
+756 
-769 RRGIEAVLPRL
+769 
-780 KRMNADP
+780 
-787 QKWLDSYRSSK
+787 
-798 STGIVME
+798 
-805 DDVGTSSH
+805 
-813 PEEGRQN
+813 PEEK
-820 LTEGRQE
+820 
-827 LTLPEAESKPAE
+827 A
-839 AQEPAKP
+839 
-846 AEPPKTAQEPSAEA
+846 
-860 GQAKETPTVE
+860 
-870 KPPEAVSEAP
+870 AP
-880 KTEPAPE
+880 V
-887 KPAPTNRLKRRDGT
+887 PTNRLKRADGI
-901 DPLAEKEAEAEK
+901 DPLAENEAEAEAEK

-923 KQKAFRLSAMQKI
+923 KQKAFRINAMQKI

-1032 ARNPKSIKQL
+1032 ARNPKSIKLL

-1060 DEQGT
+1060 DERGA

-1071 LSALNNQIG
+1071 VSALNDQIG
-1080 KLSPSDQDKV
+1080 KLSPSDQNKV

-1119 LDVAAEDEQIGRAID
+1119 LDVTAEDEQIGRAID

-1148 GKGGTLSGNRHLR
+1148 GKGGALSGNRHLR

-1230 YANDADYQ
+1230 YTNDADYQ
-1238 KWLKDHGW
+1238 KWLKSRKA
-1246 NDAEPIRER
+1246 NDAEPLRER
-1255 YEREG
+1255 YEQEQAKAAKSIARNMFPGVDVEVVDRAFNPETDGGVGERKSIGGIFTGSSADYANRSRKGGVDDGPSLRYFGTRTGIAHEGPGLYGSTSRTEASRYAGDGGSEWSRPIDLEKASEADVAIIEDAGTLIEYTGSKEAAIDALKTGKAGEILGKAYGRNAEDVLSEG
-1260 AKLAAER
+1260 ASRE
-1267 GKLLLRDADMELNLD
+1267 LLKELEEHGDEYSKESSRNLYEQTFFTD
-1282 REYDPNVD
+1282 RKD
-1290 GDGRTIED
+1290 GDETHLIDFDKGVSAKQMGWIRAQLSKEGIYGVRLTPNTESLFMRLGERIGGEDKLREFLVRAGIDGVKYKSYESVRGATDYVSFRDDNILVNHKWRDGELMYLRTED
-1298 PDSGRVVGTFNRET
+1298 GRVVGTFDRST
-1312 NKLKLFRGATI
+1312 NKVTLYRGASAA
-1323 KTLVHELGGHATLK
+1323 TLVHELGGHATLRF
-1337 YAEQLAERGD
+1337 AEQEAERGN
-1347 RRLLDRINRVIDE
+1347 RQLLDRINRTIDE
-1360 AETAAPEW
+1360 APQALKDEIRSRYPGVDETA
-1368 VESIRER
+1368 
-1375 YKRGKD
+1375 
-1381 ESDAAYKARL
+1381 L
-1391 RDEVW
+1391 RDEIW
-1396 AAIRERNSP
+1396 AALRERNSP
-1405 EMEKAIKTLQGK
+1405 AMEKAIKTLHGK

-1423 WAAFRDAWKGLLS
+1423 WSAFRDAWKGLLA
-1436 RMGMNRAD
+1436 RMGFNRAD
-1444 LSKIDKMSNEEFLD
+1444 LSQIDRMSNDEFLSH
-1458 FLDRTMAEGKTLGRL
+1458 LDRIMSDGKTLGRL
-1473 ERGEGEGTRNSMWG
+1473 EAMGEGTRAN
-1487 WRGSDRAKMG
+1487 
-1497 PLSRFGG
+1497 P
-1504 GYSVDDA
+1504 
-1511 KKLESAGAG
+1511 
-1520 RDEIYAKTGWWRGKD
+1520 
-1535 RLWRMEAPDISI
+1535 
-1547 KKLVNDWRKYQKF
+1547 
-1560 AQKQLAEKG
+1560 LAE
-1569 YVGLKLEEVG
+1569 
-1579 YGDSR
+1579 SQ
-1584 PNNLLFKAYPKLKN
+1584 
-1598 IRLFIESNNAD
+1598 ES
-1609 KKMLDDGSL
+1609 
-1618 GCYDPTTKQMFISE
+1618 
-1632 DLMSDPKKLRAVI
+1632 V
-1645 AHEVQHAIQGYE
+1645 
-1657 GFARG
+1657 
-1662 SSTEEVRANREA
+1662 REA
-1674 KEKEWFEQ
+1674 
-1682 QKKSLVELKKHPL
+1682 
-1695 DNKEKIADLEQTIKA
+1695 
-1710 HEEGLKNPE
+1710 
-1719 LQKVIEKLNAEDD
+1719 
-1732 YKKYRL
+1732 
-1738 YTGEVE
+1738 
-1744 ARNVMRR
+1744 
-1751 LEMTPA
+1751 
-1757 ERAEVPPWTTE
+1757 
-1768 DVHESKQIM
+1768 
-1777 VRDGRKM
+1777 
-1784 KSGMTSDPSVPGR
+1784 
-1797 LGKIKSWFSSDG
+1797 
-1809 ADNYAFVN
+1809 
-1817 HPADWSKYDSAEDG
+1817 
-1831 FDRLSKESRLAEAVG
+1831 
-1846 QLENPQPF
+1846 
-1854 WKVFLPTAGL
+1854 
-1864 KDSRLDVKT
+1864 
-1873 SKGSV
+1873 
-1878 VLVKD
+1878 
-1883 VDAAV
+1883 
-1888 NGNKFGYSTARSV
+1888 RS
-1901 ANGKYA
+1901 
-1907 NAGAKHMLPHIAE
+1907 
-1920 CGYVN
+1920 
-1925 TKSVLTVK
+1925 
-1933 EINDN
+1933 
-1938 FARCMDSPIRYDD
+1938 
-1951 KGRAYHEVDIGHGV
+1951 
-1965 KMRVGV
+1965 
-1971 DFIRLNGKMEEV
+1971 
-1983 PVTMKAI
+1983 
-1990 GRNDWQSKGICQ
+1990 
-2002 AVAKKMSEKKSVPI
+2002 
-2016 STESGAATSSQTMSS
+2016 
-2031 LPNSAA
+2031 
-2037 ERKGGGEENSS
+2037 
-2048 VQREVRAP
+2048 P
-2056 RPAGSRILD
+2056 RPAGSRIMD
-2065 DVRSKWEKFKEK
+2065 DQQTKGEKFKEK

-2109 STDYV
+2109 STDFV

-2144 AALKGQGT
+2144 AALKGQDT

-2184 ANYYYGMGKVDRGG
+2184 ADYYYGMGKVDRGG

-2203 SENVANEIVK
+2203 SENVANEIVR

-2220 DGFSHFEDAQKKLV
+2220 DKFSHFEDAQKKLV

-2346 EIVRGETLPRG
+2346 EIVRGETLPKG

-2413 ISGENIGR
+2413 ISGENMGR
-2421 WGSGTEWI
+2421 WGSGTEWV

-2464 GRYGIKGGTK
+2464 GRYGIKGGSK

-2542 WRDMSAADWAKSGW
+2542 WRDMSAADWAKNGW
-2556 SNIRDFISFANEMA
+2556 SNIGDFISFANEMA

-2654 VLDNVLS
+2654 VLDNVLG

-2693 DMQFAPLRFRGPYA
+2693 NMQFAPLRFRGPYA
-2707 AVPYIAQMAAN
+2707 AVPYIAQMATN

-2795 TTPASSNGKRNTPWV
+2795 TTPASSNGKRNTPLV
-2810 YKKIAQGINTIPVL
+2810 YKMLAQGINAIPVL

-2841 IQLIVEFLGA
+2841 IQLIIEFLGA

-2859 AVSTVQNVAEL
+2859 VASTVQNVAEL

-2970 KWVERKM
+2970 KWVERKT